1 MIFFH
6 FAKLQNSCIS
16 NTEYISSYIE
26 INFQKNLMEGSK
38 KLFLLDAYALIYRGY
53 YAFIKN
59 PRINSKGTDTSAILG
74 FMNSLLEIIRT
85 QKPDYLAVA
94 FDKGG
99 SVTRSEMFTEYKS
112 NRDKTP
118 EPIILAIPYIKD
130 ILTSMKIPILEKE
143 GYEADD
149 VIGTVAK
156 DAEDK
161 NFKVYMVTP
170 DKDFAQLVS
179 DNIFLCKPARMGN
192 SMEIW
197 GVDEVKD
204 KFEIDNPEQVIDY
217 LGMMGDSVDNIP
229 GLPGVGDKT
238 AKKFIKQYGS
248 LENLLQNAHEITG
261 KLGEKI
267 SNNKDLGVLSKKL
280 ARIILDVPIDY
291 NLNDFELSK
300 PDNTAVFEVFDELEF
315 RRIKETFY
323 KIFGLDKSEKSD
335 PKKDYI
341 QGDLFG
347 NNVVDNS
354 KLNLNKSKSYYQ
366 RIESSDEL
374 QYFTKKLLQQ
384 KIVAFDT
391 ETEGL
396 NSLETEIVG
405 ISFSWE
411 KGKGFY
417 LPIKKD
423 KTIQLE
429 YFNILKPFFNNK
441 EIIKVGHNIKFDIKV
456 LFKYDV
462 VVSEPI
468 FDTMVA
474 HYLINPD
481 MRHNLDTLSE
491 SYLNYSPISIE
502 SLIGKKGKNQ
512 KSMRDIPI
520 DEVTNYA
527 SEDADLS
534 LQLKYIFDKE
544 LESNGVKDIFHEIE
558 IPIINVLSDMEKE
571 GINIDSTYLNKLE
584 QEFEK
589 DLNKLKKDIFNQSGE
604 EFNLNSP
611 KQLGDILFDK
621 LKLVSK
627 PKKTK
632 TGQYSTSEEVL
643 SSLADDHE
651 IIRSILE
658 WRSLDKLQNTY
669 VKSLPNEV
677 SIRTNKIHTKFN
689 QTVTTTGRL
698 SSNSPNLQNIPIRT
712 QNGQKIRKAFIPRND
727 DFELMAADYSQI
739 ELRVIASIS
748 KDQNMIGAFINNQD
762 IHTITASKI
771 YNIKPDKVT
780 REQRGNAKTVN
791 FGIIYGV
798 SAFGLS
804 QQTNLTRSE
813 SKLMIES
820 YFENYPG
827 LKSYMSNQIDFARTN
842 GYVETIMGRRRYLQN
857 INSQNNMIRSGA
869 ERNAINAPIQGS
881 AADII
886 KIAMIRIHNEFKK
899 QSLKSKMLLQVHDEL
914 VFDVFCK
921 EKELVQGIVKNTME
935 SAVKLD
941 VPLKVDLDFG
951 KNWLEAH

>member
-1 MIFFH
+1 ME
-6 FAKLQNSCIS
+6 NS
-16 NTEYISSYIE
+16 
-26 INFQKNLMEGSK
+26 KN
-38 KLFLLDAYALIYRGY
+38 LFLLDAYALIYRGY

-74 FMNSLLEIIRT
+74 FMNSLFEIIRT
-85 QKPDYLAVA
+85 QNPDYLAVA

-99 SVTRSEMFTEYKS
+99 SVTRSEMFEEYKS

-118 EPIILAIPYIKD
+118 EPILVAIPYIKK
-130 ILTSMKIPILEKE
+130 ILEGMKIPILEKE
-143 GYEADD
+143 GFEADD
-149 VIGTVAK
+149 IIGTVAK
-156 DAEDK
+156 DAEEN

-204 KFEIDNPEQVIDY
+204 KFEVESPDQVIDY

-248 LENLLQNAHEITG
+248 LENLLQNAHEVTG

-267 SNNKDLGVLSKKL
+267 IENKELGVLSKKL
-280 ARIILDVPIDY
+280 AKIILDVPIDY
-291 NLNDFELSK
+291 NLDEFKLSD
-300 PDNTAVFEVFDELEF
+300 PDKEIVLKVFDELEF
-315 RRIKETFY
+315 RRIKETFF
-323 KIFGLDKSEKSD
+323 KIFGTNSNQLEEKGAEVV
-335 PKKDYI
+335 
-341 QGDLFG
+341 QGDLFSETY
-347 NNVVDNS
+347 NLESNKDS
-354 KLNLNKSKSYYQ
+354 LNGSKSIYQ
-366 RIESSDEL
+366 RIESFEEL
-374 QYFTKKLLQQ
+374 KLLVEKMMKQE
-384 KIVAFDT
+384 IVAFDT

-396 NSLETEIVG
+396 NALETDIVG
-405 ISFSWE
+405 ISFSWQ
-411 KGKGFY
+411 KGIGYY
-417 LPIKKD
+417 LPVKNNKSVHE
-423 KTIQLE
+423 KLFE
-429 YFNILKPFFNNK
+429 ILKPFFEST
-441 EIIKVGHNIKFDIKV
+441 EIIKVGHNIKFDIQVLHKHNVKV
-456 LFKYDV
+456 
-462 VVSEPI
+462 SSPI
-468 FDTMVA
+468 YDTMVA

-512 KSMRDIPI
+512 ISMRDVTI
-520 DEVTNYA
+520 DKITDYA
-527 SEDADLS
+527 SEDADIT
-534 LQLKYIFDKE
+534 LQLKSIFDKE
-544 LESNGVKDIFHEIE
+544 IEVNNLSKIFYDIE
-558 IPIINVLSDMEKE
+558 IPMINVLSEMETE
-571 GINIDSTYLNKLE
+571 GIKIDTSYLEKLDK
-584 QEFEK
+584 EFEE
-589 DLNKLKKDIFNQSGE
+589 DLEKLKKEIFKKSGE

-611 KQLGDILFDK
+611 KQLGEILFDK

-643 SSLADDHE
+643 SSLANDHK
-651 IIRSILE
+651 IIEDILE

-677 SIRTNKIHTKFN
+677 SSLTNRVHSSFN

-698 SSNSPNLQNIPIRT
+698 SSNNPNLQNIPIRT
-712 QNGQKIRKAFIPRND
+712 ANGQKIRRAFIPRGSD
-727 DFELMAADYSQI
+727 YILMAADYSQI
-739 ELRVIASIS
+739 ELRVIASMS
-748 KDQNMIGAFINNQD
+748 NEKNMIDAFVNNQD
-762 IHTITASKI
+762 IHTMTASKI
-771 YNIKPDKVT
+771 YNVDPENVT

-804 QQTNLTRSE
+804 QQTDLNRSE
-813 SKLMIES
+813 SKVMIDN
-820 YFENYPG
+820 YFLNYPG
-827 LKSYMSNQIDFARTN
+827 LKKYMSDQIDFARNN

-857 INSQNNMIRSGA
+857 INSQNNMLRSSS

-886 KIAMIRIHNEFKK
+886 KIAMININSELKK

-914 VFDVFCK
+914 VFDVHK
-921 EKELVQGIVKNTME
+921 SEKDQIKDIVKTTME
-935 SAVKLD
+935 SAVKLK
-941 VPLKVDLDFG
+941 VPLKIDLEFG

>member
-1 MIFFH
+1 ME
-6 FAKLQNSCIS
+6 NS
-16 NTEYISSYIE
+16 
-26 INFQKNLMEGSK
+26 KN
-38 KLFLLDAYALIYRGY
+38 LFLLDAYALIYRGY

-74 FMNSLLEIIRT
+74 FMNSLFEIIRT
-85 QKPDYLAVA
+85 QNPDYLAVA

-99 SVTRSEMFTEYKS
+99 SVTRSEMFEEYKS

-118 EPIILAIPYIKD
+118 EPILVAIPYIKE
-130 ILTSMKIPILEKE
+130 ILEGMKIPILEKE
-143 GYEADD
+143 GFEADD
-149 VIGTVAK
+149 IIGTVAK
-156 DAEDK
+156 DAEEN

-179 DNIFLCKPARMGN
+179 NNIFLCKPARMGN

-204 KFEIDNPEQVIDY
+204 KFEVESPDQVIDY

-248 LENLLQNAHEITG
+248 LENLLQNAHEVTG

-267 SNNKDLGVLSKKL
+267 TENKELGVLSKKL
-280 ARIILDVPIDY
+280 AKIILDVPIDY
-291 NLNDFELSK
+291 NLDEFKLSD
-300 PDNTAVFEVFDELEF
+300 PDKEIVLKVFDELEF
-315 RRIKETFY
+315 RRIKETFF
-323 KIFGLDKSEKSD
+323 KIFGTISSPIEEKGTEVV
-335 PKKDYI
+335 
-341 QGDLFG
+341 QGDLFSETY
-347 NNVVDNS
+347 NLESNKDS
-354 KLNLNKSKSYYQ
+354 LNDSKSIYQ
-366 RIESSDEL
+366 RIESFEEL
-374 QYFTKKLLQQ
+374 KLLVEKMMKQE
-384 KIVAFDT
+384 IVAFDT

-396 NSLETEIVG
+396 NALETDIVG
-405 ISFSWE
+405 ISFSWQ
-411 KGKGFY
+411 KGIGYY
-417 LPIKKD
+417 LPVKNNKSVHE
-423 KTIQLE
+423 KSFE
-429 YFNILKPFFNNK
+429 ILKPFFEST
-441 EIIKVGHNIKFDIKV
+441 EIIKVGHNIKFDIQVLHKYNVKV
-456 LFKYDV
+456 
-462 VVSEPI
+462 SSPI
-468 FDTMVA
+468 YDTMVA

-512 KSMRDIPI
+512 ISMRDVSI
-520 DEVTNYA
+520 DKITDYA
-527 SEDADLS
+527 SEDADIT
-534 LQLKYIFDKE
+534 LQLKSFFDKE
-544 LESNGVKDIFHEIE
+544 IEVNNLGKIFYDIE
-558 IPIINVLSDMEKE
+558 IPMINVLSEMETE
-571 GINIDSTYLNKLE
+571 GIKIDTSYLEKLDK
-584 QEFEK
+584 EFEE
-589 DLNKLKKDIFNQSGE
+589 DLEKLKKEIFKKSGE

-611 KQLGDILFDK
+611 KQLGEILFDK

-643 SSLADDHE
+643 SSLANDHK
-651 IIRSILE
+651 IIEDILE

-677 SIRTNKIHTKFN
+677 SSLTNRVHSSFN

-698 SSNSPNLQNIPIRT
+698 SSNNPNLQNIPIRT
-712 QNGQKIRKAFIPRND
+712 ANGQKIRRAFIPRGSD
-727 DFELMAADYSQI
+727 YILMAADYSQI
-739 ELRVIASIS
+739 ELRVIASMS
-748 KDQNMIGAFINNQD
+748 NEKNMIDAFVNNQD
-762 IHTITASKI
+762 IHTMTASKI
-771 YNIKPDKVT
+771 YNVDPENVT

-804 QQTNLTRSE
+804 QQTDLNRSE
-813 SKLMIES
+813 SKVMIDN
-820 YFENYPG
+820 YFLNYPG
-827 LKSYMSNQIDFARTN
+827 LKKYMSDQIDFARNN

-857 INSQNNMIRSGA
+857 INSQNNMLRSSS

-886 KIAMIRIHNEFKK
+886 KIAMININSELKK

-914 VFDVFCK
+914 VFDVHK
-921 EKELVQGIVKNTME
+921 SEKDQIKDIVKTTME
-935 SAVKLD
+935 SAVKLK
-941 VPLKVDLDFG
+941 VPLKIDLEFG

>member
-26 INFQKNLMEGSK
+26 INFQKNLMDGSK

-99 SVTRSEMFTEYKS
+99 SITRSEMFTEYKS

-130 ILTSMKIPILEKE
+130 ILNAMKIPILEKE

-267 SNNKDLGVLSKKL
+267 SNNKDLGILSKKL

-323 KIFGLDKSEKSD
+323 KIFGLEKSEKND
-335 PKKDYI
+335 PKKEYI

-347 NNVVDNS
+347 NNVVDDS

-411 KGKGFY
+411 SGKGFY

-468 FDTMVA
+468 YDTMVA

-520 DEVTNYA
+520 NEVTNYA

-544 LESNGVKDIFHEIE
+544 LESNGVKDIFREIE

-571 GINIDSTYLNKLE
+571 GINLDSTYLNKLE

-748 KDQNMIGAFINNQD
+748 KDQNMIDAFINNQD

-771 YNIKPDKVT
+771 YNVKPDEVT

>member
-1 MIFFH
+1 ME
-6 FAKLQNSCIS
+6 NS
-16 NTEYISSYIE
+16 
-26 INFQKNLMEGSK
+26 KN
-38 KLFLLDAYALIYRGY
+38 LFLLDAYALIYRGY

-74 FMNSLLEIIRT
+74 FMNSLFEIIRT
-85 QKPDYLAVA
+85 QNPDYLAVA

-99 SVTRSEMFTEYKS
+99 SLTRSEMFEEYKS

-118 EPIILAIPYIKD
+118 EPILVAIPYIKN
-130 ILTSMKIPILEKE
+130 ILEGMKIPILEKE
-143 GYEADD
+143 GFEADD
-149 VIGTVAK
+149 IIGTVAK
-156 DAEDK
+156 DAEEN

-179 DNIFLCKPARMGN
+179 NNIFLCKPARMGN

-204 KFEIDNPEQVIDY
+204 KFEVQSPDQVIDY

-248 LENLLQNAHEITG
+248 LENLLQNAHEVTG

-267 SNNKDLGVLSKKL
+267 IENKELGVLSKKL
-280 ARIILDVPIDY
+280 AKIILDVPIDY
-291 NLNDFELSK
+291 NLDEFKLSD
-300 PDNTAVFEVFDELEF
+300 PDKDIVLKVFDELEF
-315 RRIKETFY
+315 RRIKETFF
-323 KIFGLDKSEKSD
+323 KIFGTNSSKLEEKGAEVV
-335 PKKDYI
+335 
-341 QGDLFG
+341 QGDLF
-347 NNVVDNS
+347 S
-354 KLNLNKSKSYYQ
+354 ETYNLDSNKENLEDSKSIYQ
-366 RIESSDEL
+366 IIESFEEL
-374 QYFTKKLLQQ
+374 KLLVEKMMEQE
-384 KIVAFDT
+384 IVAFDT

-396 NSLETEIVG
+396 NALETNIVG
-405 ISFSWE
+405 ISFSWR
-411 KGKGFY
+411 KGIGYY
-417 LPIKKD
+417 LPIKNNKSVYE
-423 KTIQLE
+423 KSFE
-429 YFNILKPFFNNK
+429 ILKPFFESTK
-441 EIIKVGHNIKFDIKV
+441 IIKVGHNIKFDIQVLLKYNVKV
-456 LFKYDV
+456 
-462 VVSEPI
+462 SSPI
-468 FDTMVA
+468 YDTMVA

-512 KSMRDIPI
+512 ISMRDVSI
-520 DEVTNYA
+520 DKIKNYA
-527 SEDADLS
+527 SEDADITLR
-534 LQLKYIFDKE
+534 LKGIFDKE
-544 LESNGVKDIFHEIE
+544 IEVNNLSKIFYDIE
-558 IPIINVLSDMEKE
+558 IPMINVLSEMEAE
-571 GINIDSTYLNKLE
+571 GIKIDTSYLKKLDK
-584 QEFEK
+584 EFED
-589 DLNKLKKDIFNQSGE
+589 DLEKLKKEIFKKCGE

-611 KQLGDILFDK
+611 KQLGEILFDK

-643 SSLADDHE
+643 SSLANDHR
-651 IIRSILE
+651 IIENILE

-677 SIRTNKIHTKFN
+677 SNLTNRVHSSFN

-698 SSNSPNLQNIPIRT
+698 SSNNPNLQNIPIRT
-712 QNGQKIRKAFIPRND
+712 DNGQKIRKAFIPRNND
-727 DFELMAADYSQI
+727 YIIMAADYSQI

-748 KDQNMIGAFINNQD
+748 NEENMIDAFVNNQD
-762 IHTITASKI
+762 IHTMTASKI
-771 YNIKPDKVT
+771 YNVDPENVS

-804 QQTNLTRSE
+804 QQTDLNRSE
-813 SKLMIES
+813 SKQMIDN
-820 YFENYPG
+820 YFLNYPG
-827 LKSYMSNQIDFARTN
+827 LKKYMSDQIDFARNN

-857 INSQNNMIRSGA
+857 INSQNNMLRSGA

-886 KIAMIRIHNEFKK
+886 KIAMININSEFKK
-899 QSLKSKMLLQVHDEL
+899 HSLKSKMLLQVHDEL
-914 VFDVFCK
+914 VFDVHNS
-921 EKELVQGIVKNTME
+921 EKDQIKDIVKTTME
-935 SAVKLD
+935 SAVKLK
-941 VPLKVDLDFG
+941 VPLKIDLEFG

>member
-1 MIFFH
+1 
-6 FAKLQNSCIS
+6 
-16 NTEYISSYIE
+16 
-26 INFQKNLMEGSK
+26 MESSK

-85 QKPDYLAVA
+85 QNPDYIAVA

-118 EPIILAIPYIKD
+118 EPILIAIPYIKE
-130 ILTSMKIPILEKE
+130 ILKSMNISVLEKE

-156 DAEDK
+156 DAENN

-204 KFEIDNPEQVIDY
+204 KFEVDSPEQVIDY

-238 AKKFIKQYGS
+238 AKKFIKQYGN
-248 LENLLQNAHEITG
+248 LETLLEKSYEITG

-267 SNNKDLGVLSKKL
+267 TDNKELGILSKKL
-280 ARIILDVPIDY
+280 ARIILDVPIEY
-291 NLNDFELSK
+291 KLNDFKLSD
-300 PDNTAVFEVFDELEF
+300 PDNKSVMKIFDELEF
-315 RRIKETFY
+315 KRVKETFF
-323 KIFGLDKSEKSD
+323 KIFGFNEIKG
-335 PKKDYI
+335 KDQELI
-341 QGDLFG
+341 QGDLFSG
-347 NNVVDNS
+347 NDLVQDKSDLISSNS
-354 KLNLNKSKSYYQ
+354 FYQ
-366 RIESSDEL
+366 RIDSNKEL
-374 QYFTKKLLQQ
+374 EYLMTKLLIQ
-384 KIVAFDT
+384 KVVAFDT
-391 ETEGL
+391 ETESL
-396 NSLETEIVG
+396 NSLDTEIVG
-405 ISFSWE
+405 ISFSWTE
-411 KGKGFY
+411 NKGFY
-417 LPIKKD
+417 VPIANNKSLQK
-423 KTIQLE
+423 E
-429 YFNILKPFFNNK
+429 YFDILRPFFENDQ
-441 EIIKVGHNIKFDIKV
+441 IIKVGHNLKFDIKV
-456 LFKYDV
+456 LFKYDIS
-462 VVSEPI
+462 VSGPLY
-468 FDTMVA
+468 DTMVA

-502 SLIGKKGKNQ
+502 TLIGKKGKNQ
-512 KSMRDIPI
+512 GSMRDVPAE
-520 DEVTNYA
+520 EVTDYA
-527 SEDADLS
+527 SEDADLA
-534 LQLKYIFDKE
+534 LQLKKIFDKE
-544 LESNGVKDIFHEIE
+544 LNENGVKNIFNDIE
-558 IPIINVLSDMEKE
+558 IPIINVLADMEKE
-571 GINIDSTYLNKLE
+571 GINIDSSYLSKLDK
-584 QEFEK
+584 EFDIE
-589 DLNKLKKDIFNQSGE
+589 LSKLKGGIFEMSGE

-611 KQLGDILFDK
+611 KQLGDILFEK

-643 SSLADDHE
+643 SGLASEHE
-651 IIRSILE
+651 IIKNILE

-669 VKSLPNEV
+669 VRSLPNEV
-677 SIRTNKIHTKFN
+677 NKRTGRIHTKFN

-698 SSNSPNLQNIPIRT
+698 SSNNPNLQNIPIRT
-712 QNGQKIRKAFIPRND
+712 LNGQKIREAFIPRSEE
-727 DFELMAADYSQI
+727 FELLAADYSQI

-748 KDQNMIGAFINNQD
+748 KDKNMVDAFIKNQD
-762 IHTITASKI
+762 IHTITAAKI
-771 YNIKPDKVT
+771 YNVDPDDVS

-804 QQTNLTRSE
+804 QQTNLSRAE
-813 SKLMIES
+813 SKIMIDS

-827 LKSYMSNQIDFARTN
+827 LKDYMSSQIDFARNN
-842 GYVETIMGRRRYLQN
+842 GYVQTIMGRRRYLQN
-857 INSQNNMIRSGA
+857 INSQNNMLRSGA

-886 KIAMIRIHNEFKK
+886 KIAMIRVHEKFKE

-914 VFDVFCK
+914 VFDVCK
-921 EKELVQGIVKNTME
+921 SEKNIVKTIVKDTME
-935 SAVKLD
+935 SAVKLL
-941 VPLKVDLDFG
+941 VPLKIDLEFG

>member
-1 MIFFH
+1 ME
-6 FAKLQNSCIS
+6 NS
-16 NTEYISSYIE
+16 
-26 INFQKNLMEGSK
+26 KN
-38 KLFLLDAYALIYRGY
+38 LFLLDAYALIYRGY

-74 FMNSLLEIIRT
+74 FMNSLFEIIRT
-85 QKPDYLAVA
+85 QNPDYLAVA

-99 SVTRSEMFTEYKS
+99 SVTRSEMFEEYKS

-118 EPIILAIPYIKD
+118 EPILVAIPYIKE
-130 ILTSMKIPILEKE
+130 ILEGMKIPILEKE
-143 GYEADD
+143 GFEADD
-149 VIGTVAK
+149 IIGTVAK
-156 DAEDK
+156 DAEEN

-204 KFEIDNPEQVIDY
+204 KFEVESPDQVIDY

-248 LENLLQNAHEITG
+248 LENLLQNAHEVTG

-267 SNNKDLGVLSKKL
+267 IENKELGVLSKKL
-280 ARIILDVPIDY
+280 AKIILDVPIDY
-291 NLNDFELSK
+291 NLDEFKLSD
-300 PDNTAVFEVFDELEF
+300 PDKEIVLKVFDELEF
-315 RRIKETFY
+315 RRIKETFF
-323 KIFGLDKSEKSD
+323 KIFGTNSSQIEEKGAEVV
-335 PKKDYI
+335 
-341 QGDLFG
+341 QGDLFSETY
-347 NNVVDNS
+347 NLESNKDS
-354 KLNLNKSKSYYQ
+354 LNDSKSIYQ
-366 RIESSDEL
+366 RIESFEEL
-374 QYFTKKLLQQ
+374 KLLVEKMMKQE
-384 KIVAFDT
+384 IVAFDT

-396 NSLETEIVG
+396 NALETDIVG
-405 ISFSWE
+405 ISFSWQ
-411 KGKGFY
+411 KGIGYY
-417 LPIKKD
+417 LPIKNNKSVHE
-423 KTIQLE
+423 KSFE
-429 YFNILKPFFNNK
+429 ILKPFFEST
-441 EIIKVGHNIKFDIKV
+441 EIIKVGHNIKFDIQVLHKYNVKV
-456 LFKYDV
+456 
-462 VVSEPI
+462 SSPI
-468 FDTMVA
+468 YDTMVA

-512 KSMRDIPI
+512 ISMRDVSI
-520 DEVTNYA
+520 DKITDYA
-527 SEDADLS
+527 SEDADIT
-534 LQLKYIFDKE
+534 LQLKSIFDKE
-544 LESNGVKDIFHEIE
+544 IEVNNLGKIFYDIE
-558 IPIINVLSDMEKE
+558 IPMINVLSEMETE
-571 GINIDSTYLNKLE
+571 GIKIDTSYLEKLDK
-584 QEFEK
+584 EFEE
-589 DLNKLKKDIFNQSGE
+589 DLEKLKKEIFKKSGE

-611 KQLGDILFDK
+611 KQLGEILFDK

-643 SSLADDHE
+643 SSLANDHK
-651 IIRSILE
+651 IIEDILE

-677 SIRTNKIHTKFN
+677 SSLTNRVHSSFN

-698 SSNSPNLQNIPIRT
+698 SSNNPNLQNIPIRT
-712 QNGQKIRKAFIPRND
+712 ANGQKIRRAFIPRGSD
-727 DFELMAADYSQI
+727 YILMAADYSQI
-739 ELRVIASIS
+739 ELRVIASMS
-748 KDQNMIGAFINNQD
+748 NEENMIDAFVNNQD
-762 IHTITASKI
+762 IHTMTASKI
-771 YNIKPDKVT
+771 YNVDPENVT

-804 QQTNLTRSE
+804 QQTDLNRSE
-813 SKLMIES
+813 SKVMIDN
-820 YFENYPG
+820 YFLNYPG
-827 LKSYMSNQIDFARTN
+827 LKKYMSDQIDFARNN

-857 INSQNNMIRSGA
+857 INSQNNMLRSSS

-886 KIAMIRIHNEFKK
+886 KIAMININSELKK

-914 VFDVFCK
+914 VFDVHK
-921 EKELVQGIVKNTME
+921 SEKDQIKDIVKTTME
-935 SAVKLD
+935 SAVKLK
-941 VPLKVDLDFG
+941 VPLKIDLEFG

>member
-1 MIFFH
+1 ME
-6 FAKLQNSCIS
+6 NS
-16 NTEYISSYIE
+16 
-26 INFQKNLMEGSK
+26 KN
-38 KLFLLDAYALIYRGY
+38 LFLLDAYALIYRGY

-74 FMNSLLEIIRT
+74 FMNSLFEIIRT
-85 QKPDYLAVA
+85 QNPDYLAVA

-99 SVTRSEMFTEYKS
+99 SVTRSEMFEEYKS

-118 EPIILAIPYIKD
+118 EPILVAIPYIKE
-130 ILTSMKIPILEKE
+130 ILEGMKIPILEKE
-143 GYEADD
+143 GFEADD
-149 VIGTVAK
+149 IIGTVAK
-156 DAEDK
+156 DAEEN

-204 KFEIDNPEQVIDY
+204 KFEVESPDQVIDY

-248 LENLLQNAHEITG
+248 LENLLQNAHEVTG

-267 SNNKDLGVLSKKL
+267 IENKELGVLSKKL
-280 ARIILDVPIDY
+280 AKIILDVPIDY
-291 NLNDFELSK
+291 NLDEFKLSD
-300 PDNTAVFEVFDELEF
+300 PDKEIVLKVFDELEF
-315 RRIKETFY
+315 RRIKETFF
-323 KIFGLDKSEKSD
+323 KIFGTISSPIEEKGAEVV
-335 PKKDYI
+335 
-341 QGDLFG
+341 QGDLFSETY
-347 NNVVDNS
+347 NLESNKDS
-354 KLNLNKSKSYYQ
+354 LNDSKSIYQ
-366 RIESSDEL
+366 RIESFEEL
-374 QYFTKKLLQQ
+374 KLLVEKMMKQE
-384 KIVAFDT
+384 IVAFDT

-396 NSLETEIVG
+396 NALETDIVG
-405 ISFSWE
+405 ISFSWQ
-411 KGKGFY
+411 KGIGYY
-417 LPIKKD
+417 LPIKNNKSAHE
-423 KTIQLE
+423 KSFE
-429 YFNILKPFFNNK
+429 ILRPFFEST
-441 EIIKVGHNIKFDIKV
+441 EIIKVGHNIKFDIQVLHKYNVKV
-456 LFKYDV
+456 
-462 VVSEPI
+462 SSPI
-468 FDTMVA
+468 YDTMVA

-512 KSMRDIPI
+512 ISMRDVSI
-520 DEVTNYA
+520 DKITDYA
-527 SEDADLS
+527 SEDADIT
-534 LQLKYIFDKE
+534 LQLKSIFDKE
-544 LESNGVKDIFHEIE
+544 IEVNNLSKIFYDIE
-558 IPIINVLSDMEKE
+558 IPMINVLSEMETE
-571 GINIDSTYLNKLE
+571 GIKIDTSYLEKLDK
-584 QEFEK
+584 EFEE
-589 DLNKLKKDIFNQSGE
+589 DLEKLKKEIFKKSGE

-611 KQLGDILFDK
+611 KQLGEILFDK

-643 SSLADDHE
+643 SSLANDHK
-651 IIRSILE
+651 IIEDILE

-677 SIRTNKIHTKFN
+677 SSLTNRVHSSFN

-698 SSNSPNLQNIPIRT
+698 SSNNPNLQNIPIRT
-712 QNGQKIRKAFIPRND
+712 ANGQKIRRAFIPRGSD
-727 DFELMAADYSQI
+727 YILMAADYSQI
-739 ELRVIASIS
+739 ELRVIASMS
-748 KDQNMIGAFINNQD
+748 NEENMIDAFVNNQD
-762 IHTITASKI
+762 IHTMTASKI
-771 YNIKPDKVT
+771 YNVDPENVT

-804 QQTNLTRSE
+804 QQTDLNRSE
-813 SKLMIES
+813 SKVMIDN
-820 YFENYPG
+820 YFLNYPG
-827 LKSYMSNQIDFARTN
+827 LKKYMSDQIDFARNN

-857 INSQNNMIRSGA
+857 INSQNNMLRSSS

-886 KIAMIRIHNEFKK
+886 KIAMININSELKK

-914 VFDVFCK
+914 VFDVHK
-921 EKELVQGIVKNTME
+921 SEKDQIKDIVKTTME
-935 SAVKLD
+935 SAVKLK
-941 VPLKVDLDFG
+941 VPLKIDLEFG

>member
-1 MIFFH
+1 ME
-6 FAKLQNSCIS
+6 NS
-16 NTEYISSYIE
+16 
-26 INFQKNLMEGSK
+26 KN
-38 KLFLLDAYALIYRGY
+38 LFLLDAYALIYRGY

-74 FMNSLLEIIRT
+74 FMNSLFEIIRT
-85 QKPDYLAVA
+85 QNPDYLAVA

-99 SVTRSEMFTEYKS
+99 SVTRSEMFEEYKS

-118 EPIILAIPYIKD
+118 EPILVAIPYIKE
-130 ILTSMKIPILEKE
+130 ILEGMKIPILEKE
-143 GYEADD
+143 GFEADD
-149 VIGTVAK
+149 IIGTVAK
-156 DAEDK
+156 DAEEN

-204 KFEIDNPEQVIDY
+204 KFEVESPDQVIDY

-248 LENLLQNAHEITG
+248 LENLLQNAHEVTG

-267 SNNKDLGVLSKKL
+267 IENKELGVLSKKL
-280 ARIILDVPIDY
+280 AKIILDVPIDY
-291 NLNDFELSK
+291 NLDEFKLSD
-300 PDNTAVFEVFDELEF
+300 PDKEIVLKVFDELEF
-315 RRIKETFY
+315 RRIKETFF
-323 KIFGLDKSEKSD
+323 KIFGTISSPIEEKGAEVV
-335 PKKDYI
+335 
-341 QGDLFG
+341 QGDLFSETY
-347 NNVVDNS
+347 NLESNKDS
-354 KLNLNKSKSYYQ
+354 LNDSKSIYQ
-366 RIESSDEL
+366 RIESFEEL
-374 QYFTKKLLQQ
+374 KLLVEKMMKQE
-384 KIVAFDT
+384 IVAFDT

-396 NSLETEIVG
+396 NALETDIVG
-405 ISFSWE
+405 ISFSWQ
-411 KGKGFY
+411 KGIGYY
-417 LPIKKD
+417 LPIKNNKSAHE
-423 KTIQLE
+423 KSFE
-429 YFNILKPFFNNK
+429 ILRPFFEST
-441 EIIKVGHNIKFDIKV
+441 EIIKVGHNIKFDIQVLHKYNVKV
-456 LFKYDV
+456 
-462 VVSEPI
+462 SSPI
-468 FDTMVA
+468 YDTMVA

-512 KSMRDIPI
+512 ISMRDVSI
-520 DEVTNYA
+520 DKITDYA
-527 SEDADLS
+527 SEDADIT
-534 LQLKYIFDKE
+534 LQLKSIFDKE
-544 LESNGVKDIFHEIE
+544 IEVNNLSKIFYDIE
-558 IPIINVLSDMEKE
+558 IPMINVLSEMETE
-571 GINIDSTYLNKLE
+571 GIKIDTSYLEKLDK
-584 QEFEK
+584 EFEE
-589 DLNKLKKDIFNQSGE
+589 DLEKFKKEIFKKSGE

-611 KQLGDILFDK
+611 KQLGEILFDK

-643 SSLADDHE
+643 SSLANDHK
-651 IIRSILE
+651 IIEDILE

-677 SIRTNKIHTKFN
+677 SSLTNRVHSSFN

-698 SSNSPNLQNIPIRT
+698 SSNNPNLQNIPIRT
-712 QNGQKIRKAFIPRND
+712 ANGQKIRRAFIPRGSD
-727 DFELMAADYSQI
+727 YILMAADYSQI
-739 ELRVIASIS
+739 ELRVIASMS
-748 KDQNMIGAFINNQD
+748 NEENMIDAFVNNQD
-762 IHTITASKI
+762 IHTMTASKI
-771 YNIKPDKVT
+771 YNVDPENVT

-804 QQTNLTRSE
+804 QQTDLNRSE
-813 SKLMIES
+813 SKVMIDN
-820 YFENYPG
+820 YFLNYPG
-827 LKSYMSNQIDFARTN
+827 LKKYMSDQIDFARNN

-857 INSQNNMIRSGA
+857 INSQNNMLRSSS

-886 KIAMIRIHNEFKK
+886 KIAMININSELKK

-914 VFDVFCK
+914 VFDVHK
-921 EKELVQGIVKNTME
+921 SEKDQIKDIVKTTME
-935 SAVKLD
+935 SAVKLK
-941 VPLKVDLDFG
+941 VPLKIDLEFG

>member
-1 MIFFH
+1 ME
-6 FAKLQNSCIS
+6 NS
-16 NTEYISSYIE
+16 
-26 INFQKNLMEGSK
+26 KN
-38 KLFLLDAYALIYRGY
+38 LFLLDAYALIYRGY

-74 FMNSLLEIIRT
+74 FMNSLFEIIRT
-85 QKPDYLAVA
+85 QNPDYLAVA

-99 SVTRSEMFTEYKS
+99 SVTRSEMFEEYKS

-118 EPIILAIPYIKD
+118 EPILVAIPYIKE
-130 ILTSMKIPILEKE
+130 ILEGMKIPILEKE
-143 GYEADD
+143 GFEADD
-149 VIGTVAK
+149 IIGTVAK
-156 DAEDK
+156 DAEEN

-204 KFEIDNPEQVIDY
+204 KFEVESPDQVIDY

-248 LENLLQNAHEITG
+248 LENLLQNAHEVTG

-267 SNNKDLGVLSKKL
+267 IENKELGVLSKKL
-280 ARIILDVPIDY
+280 AKIILDVPIDY
-291 NLNDFELSK
+291 NLDEFKLSD
-300 PDNTAVFEVFDELEF
+300 PDKEIVLKVFDELEF
-315 RRIKETFY
+315 RRIKETFF
-323 KIFGLDKSEKSD
+323 KIFGTNSSQLEEKGAEVV
-335 PKKDYI
+335 
-341 QGDLFG
+341 QGDLFSEPY
-347 NNVVDNS
+347 NLESNKDS
-354 KLNLNKSKSYYQ
+354 LNDSKSTYQ
-366 RIESSDEL
+366 RIESFEEL
-374 QYFTKKLLQQ
+374 KLLVEKMMKQE
-384 KIVAFDT
+384 IVAFDT

-396 NSLETEIVG
+396 NALETDIVG
-405 ISFSWE
+405 ISFSWQ
-411 KGKGFY
+411 KGIGYY
-417 LPIKKD
+417 LPIKNNKSAHE
-423 KTIQLE
+423 KSFE
-429 YFNILKPFFNNK
+429 ILRPFFEST
-441 EIIKVGHNIKFDIKV
+441 EIIKVGHNIKFDIQVLHKYNVKV
-456 LFKYDV
+456 
-462 VVSEPI
+462 SSPI
-468 FDTMVA
+468 YDTMVA

-512 KSMRDIPI
+512 ISMRDVSI
-520 DEVTNYA
+520 DKITDYA
-527 SEDADLS
+527 SEDADIT
-534 LQLKYIFDKE
+534 LQLKSIFDKE
-544 LESNGVKDIFHEIE
+544 IEVNNLSKIFYDIE
-558 IPIINVLSDMEKE
+558 IPMINVLSEMETE
-571 GINIDSTYLNKLE
+571 GIKIDTSYLEKLDK
-584 QEFEK
+584 EFEE
-589 DLNKLKKDIFNQSGE
+589 DLEKLKKEIFKKSGE

-611 KQLGDILFDK
+611 KQLGEILFDK

-643 SSLADDHE
+643 SSLANDHK
-651 IIRSILE
+651 IIEDILE

-677 SIRTNKIHTKFN
+677 SSLTNRVHSSFN

-698 SSNSPNLQNIPIRT
+698 SSNNPNLQNIPIRT
-712 QNGQKIRKAFIPRND
+712 ANGQKIRRAFIPRGSD
-727 DFELMAADYSQI
+727 YILMAADYSQI
-739 ELRVIASIS
+739 ELRVIASMS
-748 KDQNMIGAFINNQD
+748 NEKNMIDAFVNNQD
-762 IHTITASKI
+762 IHTMTASKI
-771 YNIKPDKVT
+771 YNVDPENVT

-804 QQTNLTRSE
+804 QQTDLNRSE
-813 SKLMIES
+813 SKVMIDN
-820 YFENYPG
+820 YFLNYPG
-827 LKSYMSNQIDFARTN
+827 LKKYMSDQIDFARNN

-857 INSQNNMIRSGA
+857 INSQNNMLRSSS

-886 KIAMIRIHNEFKK
+886 KIAMININSELKK

-914 VFDVFCK
+914 VFDVHK
-921 EKELVQGIVKNTME
+921 SEKDQIKDIVKTTME
-935 SAVKLD
+935 SAVKLK
-941 VPLKVDLDFG
+941 VPLKIDLEFG

>member
-1 MIFFH
+1 ME
-6 FAKLQNSCIS
+6 NS
-16 NTEYISSYIE
+16 
-26 INFQKNLMEGSK
+26 KN
-38 KLFLLDAYALIYRGY
+38 LFLLDAYALIYRGY

-74 FMNSLLEIIRT
+74 FMNSLFEIIRT
-85 QKPDYLAVA
+85 QNPEYLAVA

-99 SVTRSEMFTEYKS
+99 SVTRSEMFEEYKS

-118 EPIILAIPYIKD
+118 EPILVAIPYIKE
-130 ILTSMKIPILEKE
+130 ILEGMKIPILEKE
-143 GYEADD
+143 GFEADD
-149 VIGTVAK
+149 IIGTVAK
-156 DAEDK
+156 DAEEN

-179 DNIFLCKPARMGN
+179 NNIFLCKPARMGN

-204 KFEIDNPEQVIDY
+204 KFEVESPDQVIDY

-248 LENLLQNAHEITG
+248 LENLLQNAHEVTG

-267 SNNKDLGVLSKKL
+267 IENKELGVLSKKL
-280 ARIILDVPIDY
+280 AKIILDVPIDY
-291 NLNDFELSK
+291 NLDEFKLSD
-300 PDNTAVFEVFDELEF
+300 PDKEIVLKVFDELEF
-315 RRIKETFY
+315 RRIKETFF
-323 KIFGLDKSEKSD
+323 KIFGTNSSQIEEKGAEVV
-335 PKKDYI
+335 
-341 QGDLFG
+341 QGDLFSETY
-347 NNVVDNS
+347 NLESNKDS
-354 KLNLNKSKSYYQ
+354 LNDSKSIYQ
-366 RIESSDEL
+366 RIESFKEL
-374 QYFTKKLLQQ
+374 KLLVEKMMKQE
-384 KIVAFDT
+384 IVAFDT

-396 NSLETEIVG
+396 NALETDIVG
-405 ISFSWE
+405 ISFSWQ
-411 KGKGFY
+411 KGIGYY
-417 LPIKKD
+417 LPIKNNKSVHE
-423 KTIQLE
+423 KSFE
-429 YFNILKPFFNNK
+429 ILKPFFEST
-441 EIIKVGHNIKFDIKV
+441 EIIKVGHNIKFDIQVLHKYNVKV
-456 LFKYDV
+456 
-462 VVSEPI
+462 SSPI
-468 FDTMVA
+468 YDTMVA

-512 KSMRDIPI
+512 ISMRDVSI
-520 DEVTNYA
+520 DKITDYA
-527 SEDADLS
+527 SEDADIT
-534 LQLKYIFDKE
+534 LQLKSIFDKE
-544 LESNGVKDIFHEIE
+544 IEVNNLGKIFYDIE
-558 IPIINVLSDMEKE
+558 IPMINVLSEMETE
-571 GINIDSTYLNKLE
+571 GIKIDIGFLEKLDK
-584 QEFEK
+584 EFEE
-589 DLNKLKKDIFNQSGE
+589 DLEKLKKEIFKKSGE

-611 KQLGDILFDK
+611 KQLGEILFDK

-643 SSLADDHE
+643 SSLANDHK
-651 IIRSILE
+651 IIEDILE

-677 SIRTNKIHTKFN
+677 SSLTNRVHSSFN

-698 SSNSPNLQNIPIRT
+698 SSNNPNLQNIPIRT
-712 QNGQKIRKAFIPRND
+712 ANGQKIRRAFIPRD
-727 DFELMAADYSQI
+727 SDYILMAADYSQI
-739 ELRVIASIS
+739 ELRVIASMS
-748 KDQNMIGAFINNQD
+748 NEENMIDAFVNNQD
-762 IHTITASKI
+762 IHTTTASKI
-771 YNIKPDKVT
+771 YNVDPENVT

-804 QQTNLTRSE
+804 QQTDLNRSE
-813 SKLMIES
+813 SKVMIDN
-820 YFENYPG
+820 YFLNYPG
-827 LKSYMSNQIDFARTN
+827 LKKYMSDQIDFARNN

-857 INSQNNMIRSGA
+857 INSQNNMLRSGA

-886 KIAMIRIHNEFKK
+886 KIAMININSELKK
-899 QSLKSKMLLQVHDEL
+899 QYLKSKMLLQVHDEL
-914 VFDVFCK
+914 VFDVHK
-921 EKELVQGIVKNTME
+921 SEKDQIKDIVKTTME
-935 SAVKLD
+935 SAVKLK
-941 VPLKVDLDFG
+941 VPLKIDLEFG

>member
-1 MIFFH
+1 ME
-6 FAKLQNSCIS
+6 NS
-16 NTEYISSYIE
+16 
-26 INFQKNLMEGSK
+26 KN
-38 KLFLLDAYALIYRGY
+38 LFLLDAYALIYRGY

-74 FMNSLLEIIRT
+74 FMNSLFEIIRT
-85 QKPDYLAVA
+85 QNPDYLAVA

-99 SVTRSEMFTEYKS
+99 SVTRSEMFEEYKS

-118 EPIILAIPYIKD
+118 EPILVAIPYIKK
-130 ILTSMKIPILEKE
+130 ILEGMKIPILEKE
-143 GYEADD
+143 GFEADD
-149 VIGTVAK
+149 IIGTVAK
-156 DAEDK
+156 DAEEN

-204 KFEIDNPEQVIDY
+204 KFEVESPDQVIDY

-248 LENLLQNAHEITG
+248 LENLLQNAHEVTG

-267 SNNKDLGVLSKKL
+267 IENKELGVLSKKL
-280 ARIILDVPIDY
+280 AKIILDVPIDY
-291 NLNDFELSK
+291 NLDEFKLSD
-300 PDNTAVFEVFDELEF
+300 PDKEIVLKVFDELEF
-315 RRIKETFY
+315 RRIKETFF
-323 KIFGLDKSEKSD
+323 KIFGTISSPIEEKGAEVV
-335 PKKDYI
+335 
-341 QGDLFG
+341 QGDLFSQTY
-347 NNVVDNS
+347 NIESNKDS
-354 KLNLNKSKSYYQ
+354 LNDSKSIYQ
-366 RIESSDEL
+366 RIESFEEL
-374 QYFTKKLLQQ
+374 KLLVEKMMKQE
-384 KIVAFDT
+384 IVAFDT

-396 NSLETEIVG
+396 NALETDIVG
-405 ISFSWE
+405 ISFSWQ
-411 KGKGFY
+411 KGIGYY
-417 LPIKKD
+417 LPIKNNKSAHE
-423 KTIQLE
+423 KSFE
-429 YFNILKPFFNNK
+429 ILRPFFEST
-441 EIIKVGHNIKFDIKV
+441 EIIKVGHNIKFDIQVLHKYNVKV
-456 LFKYDV
+456 
-462 VVSEPI
+462 SSPI
-468 FDTMVA
+468 YDTMVA

-512 KSMRDIPI
+512 ISMRDVSI
-520 DEVTNYA
+520 DKITDYA
-527 SEDADLS
+527 SEDADIT
-534 LQLKYIFDKE
+534 LQLKSIFDKE
-544 LESNGVKDIFHEIE
+544 IEVNNLSKIFYNIE
-558 IPIINVLSDMEKE
+558 IPMINVLSEMETE
-571 GINIDSTYLNKLE
+571 GIKIDTSYLEKLDK
-584 QEFEK
+584 EFEE
-589 DLNKLKKDIFNQSGE
+589 DLEKLKKEIFKKSGE

-611 KQLGDILFDK
+611 KQLGEILFDK

-643 SSLADDHE
+643 SSLANDHK
-651 IIRSILE
+651 IIEDILE

-677 SIRTNKIHTKFN
+677 SSLTNRVHSSFN

-698 SSNSPNLQNIPIRT
+698 SSNNPNLQNIPIRT
-712 QNGQKIRKAFIPRND
+712 ANGQKIRRAFIPRGSD
-727 DFELMAADYSQI
+727 YILMAADYSQI
-739 ELRVIASIS
+739 ELRVIASMS
-748 KDQNMIGAFINNQD
+748 NEENMIDAFVNNQD
-762 IHTITASKI
+762 IHTMTASKI
-771 YNIKPDKVT
+771 YNVDPKNVT

-804 QQTNLTRSE
+804 QQTDLNRSE
-813 SKLMIES
+813 SKVMIDN
-820 YFENYPG
+820 YFLNYPG
-827 LKSYMSNQIDFARTN
+827 LKKYMSDQIDFARNN

-857 INSQNNMIRSGA
+857 INSQNNMLRSSS

-886 KIAMIRIHNEFKK
+886 KIAMININSELKK

-914 VFDVFCK
+914 VFDVHK
-921 EKELVQGIVKNTME
+921 SEKDQIKDIVKTTME
-935 SAVKLD
+935 SAVKLK
-941 VPLKVDLDFG
+941 VPLKIDLEFG

>member
-1 MIFFH
+1 
-6 FAKLQNSCIS
+6 
-16 NTEYISSYIE
+16 
-26 INFQKNLMEGSK
+26 MEGSK

-85 QKPDYLAVA
+85 QNPDFLAVA

-99 SVTRSEMFTEYKS
+99 SITRSEMFTEYKS

-118 EPIILAIPYIKD
+118 EPIIVAIPYIKD
-130 ILTSMKIPILEKE
+130 ILTAMKIPILEKE

-156 DAEDK
+156 DAEK
-161 NFKVYMVTP
+161 NNFKVFMVTP

-197 GVDEVKD
+197 GVNEVKD
-204 KFEIDNPEQVIDY
+204 KFEVDEPEQVIDY

-248 LENLLQNAHEITG
+248 LENLLQNSHEITG

-267 SNNKDLGVLSKKL
+267 SNNKELGVLSKKL

-291 NLNDFELSK
+291 DLNDFELSK
-300 PDNTAVFEVFDELEF
+300 PDNAGVFKVFDELEF
-315 RRIKETFY
+315 RRVKETFF
-323 KIFGLDKSEKSD
+323 KIFGVDKSI
-335 PKKDYI
+335 KKDSNQEYI

-347 NNVVDNS
+347 DSIINEN
-354 KLNLNKSKSYYQ
+354 KLNLTKTESYYQ

-374 QYFTKKLLQQ
+374 EYFTKKLLKQ
-384 KIVAFDT
+384 KVVAFDT
-391 ETEGL
+391 ETEDL

-405 ISFSWE
+405 ISFSWASN
-411 KGKGFY
+411 KGFY

-423 KTIQLE
+423 KTVQIE
-429 YFNILKPFFNNK
+429 YFNILKPFFNNN

-456 LFKYDV
+456 LYKYDV
-462 VVSEPI
+462 IVAGPLY
-468 FDTMVA
+468 DTMVA

-491 SYLNYSPISIE
+491 SYLNYTPISIE

-512 KSMRDIPI
+512 KSMRDISVE
-520 DEVTNYA
+520 EVTNYA

-534 LQLKYIFDKE
+534 LQLKHVFDKE
-544 LESNGVKDIFHEIE
+544 LESNGVKDVFYDIE
-558 IPIINVLSDMEKE
+558 IPIINVLSNMEKE
-571 GINIDSTYLNKLE
+571 GINIDCSYLNQLE

-589 DLNKLKKDIFNQSGE
+589 DLEKLKGEIFNQSGE

-643 SSLADDHE
+643 SSLANDHE
-651 IIRSILE
+651 IIRNILE
-658 WRSLDKLQNTY
+658 WRSVDKLQNTY

-677 SIRTNKIHTKFN
+677 SISTNKIHTKFN

-698 SSNSPNLQNIPIRT
+698 SSNNPNLQNIPIRT
-712 QNGQKIRKAFIPRND
+712 KNGQKIRKAFIPRDNN
-727 DFELMAADYSQI
+727 FELMAADYSQI
-739 ELRVIASIS
+739 ELRVIASMS
-748 KDQNMIGAFINNQD
+748 KDDNMIDAFIKNQD
-762 IHTITASKI
+762 IHTMTASKI
-771 YNIKPDKVT
+771 YNINPDEVT

-804 QQTNLTRSE
+804 QQTNLSRSE
-813 SKLMIES
+813 SKVMIDS

-827 LKSYMSNQIDFARTN
+827 LKTYMSSQIDFARN
-842 GYVETIMGRRRYLQN
+842 KGYVETIMGRRRYLQN

-886 KIAMIRIHNEFKK
+886 KIAMIRIHTEFKK
-899 QSLKSKMLLQVHDEL
+899 HSLKSKMLLQVHDEL
-914 VFDVFCK
+914 VFDVYNQ
-921 EKELVQGIVKNTME
+921 EKELVKEIVKNTME

-941 VPLKVDLDFG
+941 VPLKVDLEFG

>member
-1 MIFFH
+1 ME
-6 FAKLQNSCIS
+6 NS
-16 NTEYISSYIE
+16 
-26 INFQKNLMEGSK
+26 KN
-38 KLFLLDAYALIYRGY
+38 LFLLDAYALIYRGY

-74 FMNSLLEIIRT
+74 FMNSLFEIIRT
-85 QKPDYLAVA
+85 QNPDYLAVA

-99 SVTRSEMFTEYKS
+99 SLTRSEMFEEYKS

-118 EPIILAIPYIKD
+118 EPILVAIPYIKK
-130 ILTSMKIPILEKE
+130 ILGGMKIPILEKE
-143 GYEADD
+143 GFEADD
-149 VIGTVAK
+149 IIGTVAK
-156 DAEDK
+156 DAEEN

-179 DNIFLCKPARMGN
+179 NNIFLCKPARMGN

-204 KFEIDNPEQVIDY
+204 KFEVQSPDQVIDY

-248 LENLLQNAHEITG
+248 LENLLQNAHEVTG

-267 SNNKDLGVLSKKL
+267 IENKELGVLSKKL
-280 ARIILDVPIDY
+280 AKIILDVPIDY
-291 NLNDFELSK
+291 NLDEFKLSD
-300 PDNTAVFEVFDELEF
+300 PDKDIVLRVFDELEF
-315 RRIKETFY
+315 RRIKETFF
-323 KIFGLDKSEKSD
+323 KIFGTNSSQLEEKAAEVV
-335 PKKDYI
+335 
-341 QGDLFG
+341 QGDLF
-347 NNVVDNS
+347 S
-354 KLNLNKSKSYYQ
+354 ETYNLDSNKENLDDSKSIYQ
-366 RIESSDEL
+366 IIESFEEL
-374 QYFTKKLLQQ
+374 KLLVEKMMEQE
-384 KIVAFDT
+384 IVAFDT

-396 NSLETEIVG
+396 NALETNIVG
-405 ISFSWE
+405 ISFSWR
-411 KGKGFY
+411 KGVGYY
-417 LPIKKD
+417 LPIKNNKSVYE
-423 KTIQLE
+423 KSFE
-429 YFNILKPFFNNK
+429 ILKPFF
-441 EIIKVGHNIKFDIKV
+441 ESTRIVKVGHNIKFDIQVLIKYNVKV
-456 LFKYDV
+456 
-462 VVSEPI
+462 SSPI
-468 FDTMVA
+468 YDTMVA

-512 KSMRDIPI
+512 ISMRDVSI
-520 DEVTNYA
+520 DKIKNYA
-527 SEDADLS
+527 GEDADITLR
-534 LQLKYIFDKE
+534 LKGIFDKE
-544 LESNGVKDIFHEIE
+544 IEVNNLSKIFYDIE
-558 IPIINVLSDMEKE
+558 IPMINVLSEMEAE
-571 GINIDSTYLNKLE
+571 GIKIDTSYLKKLDK
-584 QEFEK
+584 EFED
-589 DLNKLKKDIFNQSGE
+589 DLEKLKKEIFKKCGE

-611 KQLGDILFDK
+611 KQLGEILFDK

-643 SSLADDHE
+643 SSLANDHR
-651 IIRSILE
+651 IIENILE

-677 SIRTNKIHTKFN
+677 SNLTKRVHSSFN

-698 SSNSPNLQNIPIRT
+698 SSNNPNLQNIPIRT
-712 QNGQKIRKAFIPRND
+712 ANGQKIRKAFIPRNND
-727 DFELMAADYSQI
+727 YVIMAADYSQI

-748 KDQNMIGAFINNQD
+748 NEENMIDAFVNDQD
-762 IHTITASKI
+762 IHTMTASKI
-771 YNIKPDKVT
+771 YNVDPENVS

-804 QQTNLTRSE
+804 QQTDLNRSE
-813 SKLMIES
+813 SKQMIDN
-820 YFENYPG
+820 YFLNYPG
-827 LKSYMSNQIDFARTN
+827 LKKYMSDQIDFARNN

-857 INSQNNMIRSGA
+857 INSQNNMLRSGA

-886 KIAMIRIHNEFKK
+886 KIAMININSEFKK

-914 VFDVFCK
+914 VFDVHNS
-921 EKELVQGIVKNTME
+921 EKDRIQDIVKTTME
-935 SAVKLD
+935 SAVKLK
-941 VPLKVDLDFG
+941 VPLKIDLEFG

>member
-1 MIFFH
+1 ME
-6 FAKLQNSCIS
+6 NS
-16 NTEYISSYIE
+16 
-26 INFQKNLMEGSK
+26 KN
-38 KLFLLDAYALIYRGY
+38 LFLLDAYALIYRGY

-74 FMNSLLEIIRT
+74 FMNSLFEIIRT
-85 QKPDYLAVA
+85 QNPDYLAVA

-99 SVTRSEMFTEYKS
+99 SVTRSEMFEEYKS

-118 EPIILAIPYIKD
+118 EPILVAIPYIKE
-130 ILTSMKIPILEKE
+130 ILEGMKIPILEKE
-143 GYEADD
+143 GFEADD
-149 VIGTVAK
+149 IIGTVAK
-156 DAEDK
+156 DAEEN

-179 DNIFLCKPARMGN
+179 HNIFLCKPARMGN

-204 KFEIDNPEQVIDY
+204 KFEVESPDQVIDY

-248 LENLLQNAHEITG
+248 LENLLQNAHEVTG

-267 SNNKDLGVLSKKL
+267 IENKELGVLSKKL
-280 ARIILDVPIDY
+280 AKIILDVPIDY
-291 NLNDFELSK
+291 NLDEFKLSD
-300 PDNTAVFEVFDELEF
+300 PDKEIVLKVFDELEF
-315 RRIKETFY
+315 RRIKETFF
-323 KIFGLDKSEKSD
+323 KIFGTNSSQIEEKGAEVV
-335 PKKDYI
+335 
-341 QGDLFG
+341 QGDLFSETY
-347 NNVVDNS
+347 NLESNKDS
-354 KLNLNKSKSYYQ
+354 LNGSKSIYQ
-366 RIESSDEL
+366 RIESFEEL
-374 QYFTKKLLQQ
+374 KLLVEKMMKQE
-384 KIVAFDT
+384 IVAFDT

-396 NSLETEIVG
+396 NALETDIVG
-405 ISFSWE
+405 ISFSWQ
-411 KGKGFY
+411 KGIGYY
-417 LPIKKD
+417 LPIKNNKSAHE
-423 KTIQLE
+423 KSFE
-429 YFNILKPFFNNK
+429 ILRPFFEST
-441 EIIKVGHNIKFDIKV
+441 EIIKVGHNIKFDIQVLHKYNVKV
-456 LFKYDV
+456 
-462 VVSEPI
+462 SSPI
-468 FDTMVA
+468 YDTMVA

-512 KSMRDIPI
+512 ISMRDVSI
-520 DEVTNYA
+520 DKITDYA
-527 SEDADLS
+527 SEDADIT
-534 LQLKYIFDKE
+534 LQLKSIFDKE
-544 LESNGVKDIFHEIE
+544 IEVNNLSKIFYDIE
-558 IPIINVLSDMEKE
+558 IPMINVLSEMETE
-571 GINIDSTYLNKLE
+571 GIKIDTSYLEKLDK
-584 QEFEK
+584 EFEE
-589 DLNKLKKDIFNQSGE
+589 DLEKLKKEIFKKSGE

-611 KQLGDILFDK
+611 KQLGEILFDK

-643 SSLADDHE
+643 SSLANDHK
-651 IIRSILE
+651 IIEDILE

-677 SIRTNKIHTKFN
+677 SSLTNRVHSSFN

-698 SSNSPNLQNIPIRT
+698 SSNNPNLQNIPIRT
-712 QNGQKIRKAFIPRND
+712 ANGQKIRRAFIPRGID
-727 DFELMAADYSQI
+727 YILMAADYSQI
-739 ELRVIASIS
+739 ELRVIASMS
-748 KDQNMIGAFINNQD
+748 NEKNMIDAFVNNQD
-762 IHTITASKI
+762 IHTMTASKI
-771 YNIKPDKVT
+771 YNVDPENVT

-804 QQTNLTRSE
+804 QQTDLNRSE
-813 SKLMIES
+813 SKVMIDN
-820 YFENYPG
+820 YFLNYPG
-827 LKSYMSNQIDFARTN
+827 LKKYMSDQIDFARNN

-857 INSQNNMIRSGA
+857 INSQNNMLRSSS

-886 KIAMIRIHNEFKK
+886 KIAMININSELKK

-914 VFDVFCK
+914 VFDVHK
-921 EKELVQGIVKNTME
+921 SEKDQIKDIVKTTME
-935 SAVKLD
+935 SAVKLK
-941 VPLKVDLDFG
+941 VHLKIDLEFG

>member
-1 MIFFH
+1 ME
-6 FAKLQNSCIS
+6 NS
-16 NTEYISSYIE
+16 
-26 INFQKNLMEGSK
+26 KN
-38 KLFLLDAYALIYRGY
+38 LFLLDAYALIYRGY

-74 FMNSLLEIIRT
+74 FMNSLFEIIRT
-85 QKPDYLAVA
+85 QNPDYLAVA

-99 SVTRSEMFTEYKS
+99 SLTRSEMFEEYKS

-118 EPIILAIPYIKD
+118 EPILVAIPYIKK
-130 ILTSMKIPILEKE
+130 ILGGMKIPILEKE
-143 GYEADD
+143 GFEADD
-149 VIGTVAK
+149 IIGTVAK
-156 DAEDK
+156 DAEEN

-179 DNIFLCKPARMGN
+179 NNIFLCKPARMGN

-204 KFEIDNPEQVIDY
+204 KFEVQSPDQVIDY

-248 LENLLQNAHEITG
+248 LENLLQNAHEVTG

-267 SNNKDLGVLSKKL
+267 IENKELGVLSKKL
-280 ARIILDVPIDY
+280 AKIILDVPIDY
-291 NLNDFELSK
+291 NLDEFKLSD
-300 PDNTAVFEVFDELEF
+300 PDKEIVLRVFDELEF
-315 RRIKETFY
+315 RRIKETFF
-323 KIFGLDKSEKSD
+323 KIFGTNSSQLEEKGAEVV
-335 PKKDYI
+335 
-341 QGDLFG
+341 QGDLF
-347 NNVVDNS
+347 S
-354 KLNLNKSKSYYQ
+354 ETYNLDSNKENLDDSKSIYQ
-366 RIESSDEL
+366 IIESFEEL
-374 QYFTKKLLQQ
+374 KLLVEKMMEQE
-384 KIVAFDT
+384 IVAFDT

-396 NSLETEIVG
+396 NALETNIVG
-405 ISFSWE
+405 ISFSWR
-411 KGKGFY
+411 KGVGYY
-417 LPIKKD
+417 LPIKNNKSVYE
-423 KTIQLE
+423 KSFE
-429 YFNILKPFFNNK
+429 ILKPFFESTK
-441 EIIKVGHNIKFDIKV
+441 IIKVGHNIKFDIQVLLKYNVKV
-456 LFKYDV
+456 
-462 VVSEPI
+462 SSPI
-468 FDTMVA
+468 YDTMVA

-512 KSMRDIPI
+512 ISMRDVSI
-520 DEVTNYA
+520 DKIKNYA
-527 SEDADLS
+527 GEDADITLR
-534 LQLKYIFDKE
+534 LKGIFDKE
-544 LESNGVKDIFHEIE
+544 IEVNNLSKIFYDIE
-558 IPIINVLSDMEKE
+558 IPMINVLSEMEAE
-571 GINIDSTYLNKLE
+571 GIKIDTSYLKKLDK
-584 QEFEK
+584 EFED
-589 DLNKLKKDIFNQSGE
+589 DLEKLKKEIFKKCGE

-611 KQLGDILFDK
+611 KQLGEILFDK

-643 SSLADDHE
+643 SSLANDHR
-651 IIRSILE
+651 IIENILE

-677 SIRTNKIHTKFN
+677 SNLTNRVHSSFN

-698 SSNSPNLQNIPIRT
+698 SSNNPNLQNIPIRT
-712 QNGQKIRKAFIPRND
+712 DNGQKIRKAFIPRND
-727 DFELMAADYSQI
+727 DYIIMAADYSQI

-748 KDQNMIGAFINNQD
+748 NEENMIDAFVNDQD
-762 IHTITASKI
+762 IHTMTASKI
-771 YNIKPDKVT
+771 YNVDPENVS

-804 QQTNLTRSE
+804 QQTDLNRSE
-813 SKLMIES
+813 SKQMIDN
-820 YFENYPG
+820 YFLNYPC
-827 LKSYMSNQIDFARTN
+827 LKKYMSDQIDFARNN

-857 INSQNNMIRSGA
+857 INSQNNMLRSGA

-886 KIAMIRIHNEFKK
+886 KIAMININSEFKK

-914 VFDVFCK
+914 VFDVHNS
-921 EKELVQGIVKNTME
+921 EKDRIQDIVKNTME
-935 SAVKLD
+935 SAVKLK
-941 VPLKVDLDFG
+941 VPLKIDLEFG

>member
-1 MIFFH
+1 ME
-6 FAKLQNSCIS
+6 NS
-16 NTEYISSYIE
+16 
-26 INFQKNLMEGSK
+26 KN
-38 KLFLLDAYALIYRGY
+38 LFLLDAYALIYRGY

-74 FMNSLLEIIRT
+74 FMNSLFEIIRT
-85 QKPDYLAVA
+85 QNPDYLAVA

-99 SVTRSEMFTEYKS
+99 SVTRSEMFEEYKS

-118 EPIILAIPYIKD
+118 EPILVAIPYIKE
-130 ILTSMKIPILEKE
+130 ILEGMKIPILEKE
-143 GYEADD
+143 GFEADD
-149 VIGTVAK
+149 IIGTVAK
-156 DAEDK
+156 DAEEN

-179 DNIFLCKPARMGN
+179 NNIFLCKPARMGN

-204 KFEIDNPEQVIDY
+204 KFEVESPDQVIDY

-248 LENLLQNAHEITG
+248 LENLLQNAHEVTG

-267 SNNKDLGVLSKKL
+267 IENKELGVLSKKL
-280 ARIILDVPIDY
+280 AKIILDVPIDY
-291 NLNDFELSK
+291 NLDEFKLSD
-300 PDNTAVFEVFDELEF
+300 PDKEIVLKVFDELEF
-315 RRIKETFY
+315 RRIKETFF
-323 KIFGLDKSEKSD
+323 KIFGTNSSQIEEKGAEVV
-335 PKKDYI
+335 
-341 QGDLFG
+341 QGDLFSETY
-347 NNVVDNS
+347 NLESNKDS
-354 KLNLNKSKSYYQ
+354 LNDSKSIYQ
-366 RIESSDEL
+366 RIESFEEL
-374 QYFTKKLLQQ
+374 KLLVEKMMKQE
-384 KIVAFDT
+384 IVAFDT

-396 NSLETEIVG
+396 NALETDIVG
-405 ISFSWE
+405 ISFSWQ
-411 KGKGFY
+411 KGIGYY
-417 LPIKKD
+417 LPIKNNKSVHE
-423 KTIQLE
+423 KSFE
-429 YFNILKPFFNNK
+429 ILKPFFEST
-441 EIIKVGHNIKFDIKV
+441 EIIKVGHNIKFDIQVLHKYNVKV
-456 LFKYDV
+456 
-462 VVSEPI
+462 SSPI
-468 FDTMVA
+468 YDTMVA

-512 KSMRDIPI
+512 ISMRDVSI
-520 DEVTNYA
+520 DKITDYA
-527 SEDADLS
+527 SEDADIT
-534 LQLKYIFDKE
+534 LQLKSIFDKE
-544 LESNGVKDIFHEIE
+544 IEVNNLGKIFYDIE
-558 IPIINVLSDMEKE
+558 IPMINVLSEMETE
-571 GINIDSTYLNKLE
+571 GIKIDTSYLEKLDK
-584 QEFEK
+584 EFEE
-589 DLNKLKKDIFNQSGE
+589 DLEKLKKEIFKKSGE

-611 KQLGDILFDK
+611 KQLGEILFDK

-643 SSLADDHE
+643 SSLANDHK
-651 IIRSILE
+651 IIEDILE

-677 SIRTNKIHTKFN
+677 SSLTNRVHSSFN

-698 SSNSPNLQNIPIRT
+698 SSNNPNLQNIPIRT
-712 QNGQKIRKAFIPRND
+712 ANGQKIRRAFIPRGSD
-727 DFELMAADYSQI
+727 YILMAADYSQI
-739 ELRVIASIS
+739 ELRVIASMS
-748 KDQNMIGAFINNQD
+748 NEENMIDAFVNNQD
-762 IHTITASKI
+762 IHTMTASKI
-771 YNIKPDKVT
+771 YNVDPENVT

-804 QQTNLTRSE
+804 QQTDLNRSE
-813 SKLMIES
+813 SKVMIDN
-820 YFENYPG
+820 YFLNYPG
-827 LKSYMSNQIDFARTN
+827 LKKYMSDQIDFARNN

-857 INSQNNMIRSGA
+857 INSQNNMLRSGA

-886 KIAMIRIHNEFKK
+886 KIAMININSELKK

-914 VFDVFCK
+914 VFDVHK
-921 EKELVQGIVKNTME
+921 SEKDQIKDIVKTTME
-935 SAVKLD
+935 SAVKLK
-941 VPLKVDLDFG
+941 VPLKIDLEFG

>member
-1 MIFFH
+1 
-6 FAKLQNSCIS
+6 
-16 NTEYISSYIE
+16 
-26 INFQKNLMEGSK
+26 MEGSK

-85 QKPDYLAVA
+85 QNPDYIAVA

-99 SVTRSEMFTEYKS
+99 SITRSEMFTEYKS

-118 EPIILAIPYIKD
+118 EPIIIAIPYIKD
-130 ILTSMKIPILEKE
+130 ILTAMKIPILEKE

-156 DAEDK
+156 DAEK
-161 NFKVYMVTP
+161 NSFKVFMVTP

-197 GVDEVKD
+197 GVNEVKD
-204 KFEIDNPEQVIDY
+204 RFEVDRPEQVIDY

-248 LENLLQNAHEITG
+248 LESLLQNSHEITG

-267 SNNKDLGVLSKKL
+267 SNNKELGVLSKQL
-280 ARIILDVPIDY
+280 AKIILDVPIDY

-300 PDNTAVFEVFDELEF
+300 PDKVGVLKVFDELEF
-315 RRIKETFY
+315 KRIKETFF
-323 KIFGLDKSEKSD
+323 KIFGIDNSENNDSIQQ
-335 PKKDYI
+335 YV

-347 NNVVDNS
+347 NNIINETR
-354 KLNLNKSKSYYQ
+354 LNLNKTKSYYQ

-374 QYFTKKLLQQ
+374 EYFMKKLLRQ

-405 ISFSWE
+405 ISFSWASN
-411 KGKGFY
+411 KGFY

-423 KTIQLE
+423 KSVQLE

-441 EIIKVGHNIKFDIKV
+441 EITKVGHNIKFDIKV
-456 LFKYDV
+456 LYKYDII
-462 VVSEPI
+462 VSGPLY
-468 FDTMVA
+468 DTMVA

-481 MRHNLDTLSE
+481 MRHNLNTLSE

-512 KSMRDIPI
+512 KSMRDIDI
-520 DEVTNYA
+520 NEVTNYA

-534 LQLKYIFDKE
+534 LQLKQIFDTE
-544 LESNGVKDIFHEIE
+544 LESNGVKSIFYEIE
-558 IPIINVLSDMEKE
+558 IPIINVLSSMEKE
-571 GINIDSTYLNKLE
+571 GINIDSSYLNKLE
-584 QEFEK
+584 KEFEK
-589 DLNKLKKDIFNQSGE
+589 DLNKLKKEIYNQSDE

-643 SSLADDHE
+643 SGLASDHE

-677 SIRTNKIHTKFN
+677 SSKTNKIHTKFN

-698 SSNSPNLQNIPIRT
+698 SSNNPNLQNIPIRT
-712 QNGQKIRKAFIPRND
+712 KNGQKIRKAFIPRNS

-739 ELRVIASIS
+739 ELRVIASMS
-748 KDQNMIGAFINNQD
+748 KDTNMIDAFVKNQD

-771 YNIKPDKVT
+771 YNVNPDEVT

-813 SKLMIES
+813 SKIMIEN

-827 LKSYMSNQIDFARTN
+827 LKTYMSNQIDFARAK

-857 INSQNNMIRSGA
+857 INSQNNMLRSGS

-886 KIAMIRIHNEFKK
+886 KIAMIRIYDEFKI

-914 VFDVFCK
+914 VFDVHKK
-921 EKELVQGIVKNTME
+921 EKELVKKIVKNTME

-941 VPLKVDLDFG
+941 VPLKIDLDFG

>member
-1 MIFFH
+1 ME
-6 FAKLQNSCIS
+6 NS
-16 NTEYISSYIE
+16 
-26 INFQKNLMEGSK
+26 KN
-38 KLFLLDAYALIYRGY
+38 LFLLDAYALIYRGY

-74 FMNSLLEIIRT
+74 FMNSLFEIIRT
-85 QKPDYLAVA
+85 QNPDYLAVA

-99 SVTRSEMFTEYKS
+99 SVTRSEMFEEYKS

-118 EPIILAIPYIKD
+118 EPILVAIPYIKK
-130 ILTSMKIPILEKE
+130 ILEGMKIPILEKE
-143 GYEADD
+143 GFEADD
-149 VIGTVAK
+149 IIGTVAK
-156 DAEDK
+156 DAEEN

-179 DNIFLCKPARMGN
+179 HNIFLCKPARMGN

-204 KFEIDNPEQVIDY
+204 KFEVESPDQVIDY

-248 LENLLQNAHEITG
+248 LENLLQNAHEVTG

-267 SNNKDLGVLSKKL
+267 IENKELGVLSKKL
-280 ARIILDVPIDY
+280 AKIILDVPIDY
-291 NLNDFELSK
+291 NLDEFKLSD
-300 PDNTAVFEVFDELEF
+300 PDKEIVLKVFDELEF
-315 RRIKETFY
+315 RRIKETFF
-323 KIFGLDKSEKSD
+323 KIFGTISSPIEEKGAEVV
-335 PKKDYI
+335 
-341 QGDLFG
+341 QGDLFSETY
-347 NNVVDNS
+347 NLESNKDS
-354 KLNLNKSKSYYQ
+354 LNGSKSIYQ
-366 RIESSDEL
+366 RIESFEEL
-374 QYFTKKLLQQ
+374 KLLVEKMMKQE
-384 KIVAFDT
+384 IVAFDT

-396 NSLETEIVG
+396 NALETDIVG
-405 ISFSWE
+405 ISFSWQ
-411 KGKGFY
+411 KGIGYY
-417 LPIKKD
+417 LPVKNNKSVHE
-423 KTIQLE
+423 KSFE
-429 YFNILKPFFNNK
+429 ILRPFFEST
-441 EIIKVGHNIKFDIKV
+441 EIIKVGHNIKFDIQVLHKYNVKV
-456 LFKYDV
+456 
-462 VVSEPI
+462 SSPI
-468 FDTMVA
+468 YDTMVA

-512 KSMRDIPI
+512 ISMRDVSI
-520 DEVTNYA
+520 DKITDYA
-527 SEDADLS
+527 SEDADIT
-534 LQLKYIFDKE
+534 LQLKSIFDKE
-544 LESNGVKDIFHEIE
+544 IEVNNLSKIFYDIE
-558 IPIINVLSDMEKE
+558 IPMINVLSEMETE
-571 GINIDSTYLNKLE
+571 GIKIDTSYLEKLDK
-584 QEFEK
+584 EFEE
-589 DLNKLKKDIFNQSGE
+589 DLEKLKKEIFKKSGE

-611 KQLGDILFDK
+611 KQLGEILFDK

-643 SSLADDHE
+643 SSLANDHK
-651 IIRSILE
+651 IIEDILE

-677 SIRTNKIHTKFN
+677 SSLTNRVHSSFN

-698 SSNSPNLQNIPIRT
+698 SSNNPNLQNIPIRT
-712 QNGQKIRKAFIPRND
+712 ANGQKIRRAFIPRGSD
-727 DFELMAADYSQI
+727 YILMAADYSQI
-739 ELRVIASIS
+739 ELRVIASMS
-748 KDQNMIGAFINNQD
+748 NEKNMIDAFVNNQD
-762 IHTITASKI
+762 IHTMTASKI
-771 YNIKPDKVT
+771 YNVDPENVT

-804 QQTNLTRSE
+804 QQTDLNRSE
-813 SKLMIES
+813 SKVMIDN
-820 YFENYPG
+820 YFLNYPG
-827 LKSYMSNQIDFARTN
+827 LKKYMSDQIDFARNN

-857 INSQNNMIRSGA
+857 INSQNNMLRSSS

-886 KIAMIRIHNEFKK
+886 KIAMININSELKK

-914 VFDVFCK
+914 VFDVHK
-921 EKELVQGIVKNTME
+921 SEKDQIKDIVKTTME
-935 SAVKLD
+935 SAVKLK
-941 VPLKVDLDFG
+941 VPLKIDLEFG

>member
-1 MIFFH
+1 
-6 FAKLQNSCIS
+6 
-16 NTEYISSYIE
+16 
-26 INFQKNLMEGSK
+26 MEGSK

-99 SVTRSEMFTEYKS
+99 SITRSEMFTEYKS

-130 ILTSMKIPILEKE
+130 ILTAMKIPILEKE

-179 DNIFLCKPARMGN
+179 ENIYLCKPARMGN

-300 PDNTAVFEVFDELEF
+300 PDNVAVLQVFDELEF
-315 RRIKETFY
+315 RRIKETFF
-323 KIFGLDKSEKSD
+323 KIFGLDQSD
-335 PKKDYI
+335 NNDSKKEYI

-347 NNVVDNS
+347 DTVVGDAR
-354 KLNLNKSKSYYQ
+354 LNLNKSKSFYQ
-366 RIESSDEL
+366 RIDSSAEL
-374 QYFTKKLLQQ
+374 KYFTEKLLKQ

-411 KGKGFY
+411 SNKGFY

-429 YFNILKPFFNNK
+429 YFNILRPFFNNK

-468 FDTMVA
+468 YDTMVA

-544 LESNGVKDIFHEIE
+544 LESNGVKDIFLEIE
-558 IPIINVLSDMEKE
+558 TPIINVLSDMEKE
-571 GINIDSTYLNKLE
+571 GINIDSAYLNQLE
-584 QEFEK
+584 KEFEK
-589 DLNKLKKDIFNQSGE
+589 DLNKLKKDIYNQSGE

-677 SIRTNKIHTKFN
+677 SVRTNKIHTKFN

-698 SSNSPNLQNIPIRT
+698 SSNNPNLQNIPIRT
-712 QNGQKIRKAFIPRND
+712 KNGQKIRKAFIPRNND
-727 DFELMAADYSQI
+727 YVLMAADYSQI

-748 KDQNMIGAFINNQD
+748 KDQNMIDAFINNQD

-771 YNIKPDKVT
+771 YNIKPDEVT

-804 QQTNLTRSE
+804 QQTNLSRSE
-813 SKLMIES
+813 SKVMIES

-827 LKSYMSNQIDFARTN
+827 LKSYMSNQIDFARTK

-886 KIAMIRIHNEFKK
+886 KIAMIRIHNKFKK
-899 QSLKSKMLLQVHDEL
+899 QSLKSRMLLQVHDEL
-914 VFDVFCK
+914 VFDVFSQ
-921 EKELVQGIVKNTME
+921 EKELVQEIVKNTME

>member
-1 MIFFH
+1 ME
-6 FAKLQNSCIS
+6 NS
-16 NTEYISSYIE
+16 
-26 INFQKNLMEGSK
+26 KN
-38 KLFLLDAYALIYRGY
+38 LFLLDAYALIYRGY

-74 FMNSLLEIIRT
+74 FMNSLFEIIRT
-85 QKPDYLAVA
+85 QNPDYLAVA

-99 SVTRSEMFTEYKS
+99 SLTRSEMFEEYKS

-118 EPIILAIPYIKD
+118 EPILVAIPYIKK
-130 ILTSMKIPILEKE
+130 ILGGMKIPILEKE
-143 GYEADD
+143 GFEADD
-149 VIGTVAK
+149 IIGTVAK
-156 DAEDK
+156 DAEEN

-179 DNIFLCKPARMGN
+179 NNIFLCKPARMGN

-204 KFEIDNPEQVIDY
+204 KFEVQSPDQVIDY

-248 LENLLQNAHEITG
+248 LENLLQNAHEVTG

-267 SNNKDLGVLSKKL
+267 IENKELGVLSKKL
-280 ARIILDVPIDY
+280 AKIILDVPIDY
-291 NLNDFELSK
+291 NLDEFRLSD
-300 PDNTAVFEVFDELEF
+300 PDKDIVLKVFDELEF
-315 RRIKETFY
+315 RRIKETFF
-323 KIFGLDKSEKSD
+323 KIFGTNSSQLEEKGAEVV
-335 PKKDYI
+335 
-341 QGDLFG
+341 QGDLF
-347 NNVVDNS
+347 S
-354 KLNLNKSKSYYQ
+354 ETYNLDSNKENLDDSKSIYQ
-366 RIESSDEL
+366 IIESFEEL
-374 QYFTKKLLQQ
+374 KLLVEKMMEQE
-384 KIVAFDT
+384 IVAFDT

-396 NSLETEIVG
+396 NALETNIVG
-405 ISFSWE
+405 ISFSWR
-411 KGKGFY
+411 KGVGYY
-417 LPIKKD
+417 LPIKNNKSVYE
-423 KTIQLE
+423 KSFE
-429 YFNILKPFFNNK
+429 ILKPFFESTK
-441 EIIKVGHNIKFDIKV
+441 IIKVGHNIKFDIQVLLKYNVKV
-456 LFKYDV
+456 
-462 VVSEPI
+462 SSPI
-468 FDTMVA
+468 YDTMVA

-512 KSMRDIPI
+512 ISMRDVSI
-520 DEVTNYA
+520 DKIKNYA
-527 SEDADLS
+527 GEDADITLR
-534 LQLKYIFDKE
+534 LKGIFDKE
-544 LESNGVKDIFHEIE
+544 IEVNNLSKIFYDIE
-558 IPIINVLSDMEKE
+558 IPMINVLSEMEAE
-571 GINIDSTYLNKLE
+571 GIKIDTSYLKKLDK
-584 QEFEK
+584 EFED
-589 DLNKLKKDIFNQSGE
+589 DLEKLKKEIFKKCGE

-611 KQLGDILFDK
+611 KQLGEILFDK

-643 SSLADDHE
+643 SSLANDHR
-651 IIRSILE
+651 IIENILE

-677 SIRTNKIHTKFN
+677 SNLTNRVHSSFN
-689 QTVTTTGRL
+689 QTVTATGRL
-698 SSNSPNLQNIPIRT
+698 SSNNPNLQNIPIRT
-712 QNGQKIRKAFIPRND
+712 DNGQKIRKAFIPRND
-727 DFELMAADYSQI
+727 DYIIMAADYSQI

-748 KDQNMIGAFINNQD
+748 NEENMIDAFVNNQD
-762 IHTITASKI
+762 IHTMTASKI
-771 YNIKPDKVT
+771 YNVDPENVS

-804 QQTNLTRSE
+804 QQTDLNRSE
-813 SKLMIES
+813 SKQMIDN
-820 YFENYPG
+820 YFLNYPG
-827 LKSYMSNQIDFARTN
+827 LKKYMSDQIDFARNN

-857 INSQNNMIRSGA
+857 INSQNNMLRSGA

-886 KIAMIRIHNEFKK
+886 KIAMININSEFKK

-914 VFDVFCK
+914 VFDVHNS
-921 EKELVQGIVKNTME
+921 EKDRIQDIVKTTME
-935 SAVKLD
+935 SAVKLK
-941 VPLKVDLDFG
+941 VPLKIDLEFG

>member
-1 MIFFH
+1 ME
-6 FAKLQNSCIS
+6 NS
-16 NTEYISSYIE
+16 
-26 INFQKNLMEGSK
+26 KN
-38 KLFLLDAYALIYRGY
+38 LFLLDAYALIYRGY

-74 FMNSLLEIIRT
+74 FMNSLFEIIRT
-85 QKPDYLAVA
+85 QNPDYLAVA

-99 SVTRSEMFTEYKS
+99 SVTRSEMFEEYKS

-118 EPIILAIPYIKD
+118 EPILVAIPYIKE
-130 ILTSMKIPILEKE
+130 ILEGMKIPILEKE
-143 GYEADD
+143 GFEADD
-149 VIGTVAK
+149 IIGTVAK
-156 DAEDK
+156 DAEEN

-204 KFEIDNPEQVIDY
+204 KFEVESPDQVIDY

-248 LENLLQNAHEITG
+248 LENLLQNAHEVTG

-267 SNNKDLGVLSKKL
+267 IENKELGVLSKKL
-280 ARIILDVPIDY
+280 AKIILDVPIDY
-291 NLNDFELSK
+291 NLDEFKLSD
-300 PDNTAVFEVFDELEF
+300 PDKEIVLKVFDELEF
-315 RRIKETFY
+315 RRIKETFF
-323 KIFGLDKSEKSD
+323 KIFGTNSSQLEEKGAEVV
-335 PKKDYI
+335 
-341 QGDLFG
+341 QGDLFSETY
-347 NNVVDNS
+347 NLESNKDS
-354 KLNLNKSKSYYQ
+354 LNDSKSIYQ
-366 RIESSDEL
+366 RIESFEEL
-374 QYFTKKLLQQ
+374 KLFVEKMMKQE
-384 KIVAFDT
+384 IVAFDT

-396 NSLETEIVG
+396 NALETDIVG
-405 ISFSWE
+405 ISFSWQKGLGYYLAIKNNKSVHE
-411 KGKGFY
+411 KTF
-417 LPIKKD
+417 
-423 KTIQLE
+423 E
-429 YFNILKPFFNNK
+429 ILKPFFEST
-441 EIIKVGHNIKFDIKV
+441 EIIKVGHNIKFDIQVLHKNNVKV
-456 LFKYDV
+456 
-462 VVSEPI
+462 SSPI
-468 FDTMVA
+468 YDTMVA

-512 KSMRDIPI
+512 ISMRDVSI
-520 DEVTNYA
+520 DKITDYA
-527 SEDADLS
+527 SEDADIT
-534 LQLKYIFDKE
+534 LQLKSVFDKE
-544 LESNGVKDIFHEIE
+544 IEVNNLGKIFYDIE
-558 IPIINVLSDMEKE
+558 IPMINVLSEMETE
-571 GINIDSTYLNKLE
+571 GIKIDTSYLEKLDK
-584 QEFEK
+584 EFEE
-589 DLNKLKKDIFNQSGE
+589 DLEKLKKEIFKKSGE

-611 KQLGDILFDK
+611 KQLGEILFDK

-643 SSLADDHE
+643 SSLANDHK
-651 IIRSILE
+651 IIEDILE

-677 SIRTNKIHTKFN
+677 SNLTNRVHSSFN

-698 SSNSPNLQNIPIRT
+698 SSNNPNLQNIPIRT
-712 QNGQKIRKAFIPRND
+712 ANGQKIRRAFIPRGSD
-727 DFELMAADYSQI
+727 YILMAADYSQI
-739 ELRVIASIS
+739 ELRVIASMS
-748 KDQNMIGAFINNQD
+748 NEKNMIDAFVNNQD
-762 IHTITASKI
+762 IHTMTASKI
-771 YNIKPDKVT
+771 YNVDPENVT

-804 QQTNLTRSE
+804 QQTDLNRSE
-813 SKLMIES
+813 SKVMIDN
-820 YFENYPG
+820 YFLNYPG
-827 LKSYMSNQIDFARTN
+827 LKKYMSDQIDFARNN

-857 INSQNNMIRSGA
+857 INSQNNMLRSSS

-886 KIAMIRIHNEFKK
+886 KIAMININSELKK

-914 VFDVFCK
+914 VFDVHK
-921 EKELVQGIVKNTME
+921 SEKDQIKDIVKTTME
-935 SAVKLD
+935 SAVKLK
-941 VPLKVDLDFG
+941 VPLRIDLEFG

>member
-1 MIFFH
+1 ME
-6 FAKLQNSCIS
+6 NS
-16 NTEYISSYIE
+16 
-26 INFQKNLMEGSK
+26 KN
-38 KLFLLDAYALIYRGY
+38 LFLLDAYALIYRGY

-74 FMNSLLEIIRT
+74 FMNSLFEIIRT
-85 QKPDYLAVA
+85 QNPDYLAVA

-99 SVTRSEMFTEYKS
+99 SVTRSEMFEEYKS

-118 EPIILAIPYIKD
+118 EPILVAIPYIKE
-130 ILTSMKIPILEKE
+130 ILEGMKIPILEKE
-143 GYEADD
+143 GFEADD
-149 VIGTVAK
+149 IIGTVAK
-156 DAEDK
+156 DAEEN

-179 DNIFLCKPARMGN
+179 HNIFLCKPARMGN

-204 KFEIDNPEQVIDY
+204 KFEVESPNQVIDY

-248 LENLLQNAHEITG
+248 LENLLQNAHEVTG

-267 SNNKDLGVLSKKL
+267 IENKELGVLSKKL
-280 ARIILDVPIDY
+280 AKIILDVPIDY
-291 NLNDFELSK
+291 NLDEFKLSD
-300 PDNTAVFEVFDELEF
+300 PDKEIVLKVFDELEF
-315 RRIKETFY
+315 RRIKETFF
-323 KIFGLDKSEKSD
+323 KIFGTNSSQLEEKGAEV
-335 PKKDYI
+335 I
-341 QGDLFG
+341 QGDLFSETY
-347 NNVVDNS
+347 NLESNKDS
-354 KLNLNKSKSYYQ
+354 LNDSKSIYQ
-366 RIESSDEL
+366 RIESFEEL
-374 QYFTKKLLQQ
+374 KLLVEKMMKQE
-384 KIVAFDT
+384 IVAFDT

-396 NSLETEIVG
+396 NALETDIVG
-405 ISFSWE
+405 ISFSWQ
-411 KGKGFY
+411 KGKGYY
-417 LPIKKD
+417 LPIKNNKSVHE
-423 KTIQLE
+423 KSFE
-429 YFNILKPFFNNK
+429 ILRPFFEST
-441 EIIKVGHNIKFDIKV
+441 EIIKVGHNIKFDIQVLHKYNIKV
-456 LFKYDV
+456 
-462 VVSEPI
+462 SSPI
-468 FDTMVA
+468 YDTMVA

-512 KSMRDIPI
+512 ISMRDVSI
-520 DEVTNYA
+520 DKITNYA
-527 SEDADLS
+527 SEDADIT
-534 LQLKYIFDKE
+534 LQLKGIFDKE
-544 LESNGVKDIFHEIE
+544 IEVNNLNKIFYDIE
-558 IPIINVLSDMEKE
+558 IPMISVLSEMETE
-571 GINIDSTYLNKLE
+571 GIKIDTSYLEKLDK
-584 QEFEK
+584 EFEE
-589 DLNKLKKDIFNQSGE
+589 DLEKLKKEIFKKSGE

-611 KQLGDILFDK
+611 KQLGEILFDK

-643 SSLADDHE
+643 SSLANDHK
-651 IIRSILE
+651 IIEDILE

-677 SIRTNKIHTKFN
+677 SSLTNRVHSSFN

-698 SSNSPNLQNIPIRT
+698 SSNNPNLQNIPIRT
-712 QNGQKIRKAFIPRND
+712 ANGQKIRRAFIPRNSD
-727 DFELMAADYSQI
+727 YTLMAADYSQI
-739 ELRVIASIS
+739 ELRVIASMS
-748 KDQNMIGAFINNQD
+748 NEENMIDAFVNNQD

-771 YNIKPDKVT
+771 YNVNPENVT

-804 QQTNLTRSE
+804 QQTDLNRSE
-813 SKLMIES
+813 SKVMIDN
-820 YFENYPG
+820 YFLNYPG
-827 LKSYMSNQIDFARTN
+827 LKKYMSDQIDFARNN

-857 INSQNNMIRSGA
+857 INSQNNMLRSGA

-886 KIAMIRIHNEFKK
+886 KIAMININSELKK

-914 VFDVFCK
+914 VFDVHK
-921 EKELVQGIVKNTME
+921 SEKDQIKDIVKTTME
-935 SAVKLD
+935 SAVKLK
-941 VPLKVDLDFG
+941 VPLKIDLEFG

>member
-1 MIFFH
+1 ME
-6 FAKLQNSCIS
+6 NS
-16 NTEYISSYIE
+16 
-26 INFQKNLMEGSK
+26 KN
-38 KLFLLDAYALIYRGY
+38 LFLLDAYALIYRGY

-74 FMNSLLEIIRT
+74 FMNSLFEIIRT
-85 QKPDYLAVA
+85 QNPDYLAVA

-99 SVTRSEMFTEYKS
+99 SVTRSEMFEEYKN

-118 EPIILAIPYIKD
+118 EPILVAIPYIKK
-130 ILTSMKIPILEKE
+130 ILGWMKIPILEKE
-143 GYEADD
+143 GFEADD
-149 VIGTVAK
+149 IIGTVAK
-156 DAEDK
+156 DAEE
-161 NFKVYMVTP
+161 NNYKVYMVTP

-179 DNIFLCKPARMGN
+179 NNIFLCKPARMGN

-204 KFEIDNPEQVIDY
+204 KFEVQSPDQVIDY

-248 LENLLQNAHEITG
+248 LENLLQNAHEVTG

-267 SNNKDLGVLSKKL
+267 LENKELGVLSKKL
-280 ARIILDVPIDY
+280 AKIILDVPIDY
-291 NLNDFELSK
+291 NLDEFKLSD
-300 PDNTAVFEVFDELEF
+300 PDKDIVLKVFDELEF
-315 RRIKETFY
+315 RRIKETFF
-323 KIFGLDKSEKSD
+323 KIFGTNSSQLEEKGVEVV
-335 PKKDYI
+335 
-341 QGDLFG
+341 QGDLFSETYDLDS
-347 NNVVDNS
+347 N
-354 KLNLNKSKSYYQ
+354 KENLDDSKSTYQ
-366 RIESSDEL
+366 IIESFEEL
-374 QYFTKKLLQQ
+374 KLLVEKMMEQE
-384 KIVAFDT
+384 IVAFDT

-396 NSLETEIVG
+396 NALETNIVG
-405 ISFSWE
+405 ISFSWR
-411 KGKGFY
+411 KGIGYY
-417 LPIKKD
+417 LPIKNNKSVYE
-423 KTIQLE
+423 KSFE
-429 YFNILKPFFNNK
+429 ILKPFFESTK
-441 EIIKVGHNIKFDIKV
+441 IIKVGHNIKFDIQVLLKYNVKV
-456 LFKYDV
+456 SF
-462 VVSEPI
+462 PI
-468 FDTMVA
+468 YDTMVA

-512 KSMRDIPI
+512 ISMRDVSI
-520 DEVTNYA
+520 DKIKNYA
-527 SEDADLS
+527 SEDADIT
-534 LQLKYIFDKE
+534 LQLKGIFDKE
-544 LESNGVKDIFHEIE
+544 IEVNNLSKIFYDIE
-558 IPIINVLSDMEKE
+558 IPMINVLSDMEAE
-571 GINIDSTYLNKLE
+571 GIKIDTSYLKKLDK
-584 QEFEK
+584 EFED
-589 DLNKLKKDIFNQSGE
+589 DLEKLKKEIFKKCGE

-611 KQLGDILFDK
+611 KQLGEILFDK

-643 SSLADDHE
+643 SNLANDHR
-651 IIRSILE
+651 IIENILE

-677 SIRTNKIHTKFN
+677 SSLTNRVHSSFN

-698 SSNSPNLQNIPIRT
+698 SSNNPNLQNIPIRT
-712 QNGQKIRKAFIPRND
+712 DNGQKIRKAFIPRNND
-727 DFELMAADYSQI
+727 YIIMAADYSQI

-748 KDQNMIGAFINNQD
+748 SEENMINAFINNQD
-762 IHTITASKI
+762 IHTMTASKI
-771 YNIKPDKVT
+771 YNVDPENVS

-804 QQTNLTRSE
+804 QQTDLNRSE
-813 SKLMIES
+813 SKQMIDN
-820 YFENYPG
+820 YFLNYPG
-827 LKSYMSNQIDFARTN
+827 LKKYMSDQIDFARNN

-857 INSQNNMIRSGA
+857 INSQNNMLRSGA

-886 KIAMIRIHNEFKK
+886 KIAMININSEFKK
-899 QSLKSKMLLQVHDEL
+899 LSLKSKMLLQVHDEL
-914 VFDVFCK
+914 VFDVHNS
-921 EKELVQGIVKNTME
+921 EKDRIQDIVKTTME
-935 SAVKLD
+935 SAVKLK
-941 VPLKVDLDFG
+941 VPLKIDLEFG

>member
-1 MIFFH
+1 ME
-6 FAKLQNSCIS
+6 NS
-16 NTEYISSYIE
+16 
-26 INFQKNLMEGSK
+26 KN
-38 KLFLLDAYALIYRGY
+38 LFLLDAYALIYRGY

-74 FMNSLLEIIRT
+74 FMNSLFEIIRT
-85 QKPDYLAVA
+85 QNPDYLAVA

-99 SVTRSEMFTEYKS
+99 SLTRSEMFEEYKS

-118 EPIILAIPYIKD
+118 EPILVAIPYIKK
-130 ILTSMKIPILEKE
+130 ILGGMKIPILEKE
-143 GYEADD
+143 GFEADD
-149 VIGTVAK
+149 IIGTVAK
-156 DAEDK
+156 DAEEN

-179 DNIFLCKPARMGN
+179 NNIFLCKPARMGN

-204 KFEIDNPEQVIDY
+204 KFEVQSPDQVIDY

-248 LENLLQNAHEITG
+248 LENLLQNAHEVTG

-267 SNNKDLGVLSKKL
+267 IENKELGVLSKKL
-280 ARIILDVPIDY
+280 AKIILDVPIDY
-291 NLNDFELSK
+291 NLDQFKLSD
-300 PDNTAVFEVFDELEF
+300 PDKDIVLKVFDELEF
-315 RRIKETFY
+315 RRIKETFF
-323 KIFGLDKSEKSD
+323 KIFGTNSSQLEEKGVEVA
-335 PKKDYI
+335 
-341 QGDLFG
+341 QGDLFSETYDLDS
-347 NNVVDNS
+347 NKENLDDS
-354 KLNLNKSKSYYQ
+354 KPIYQ
-366 RIESSDEL
+366 IIESFEEL
-374 QYFTKKLLQQ
+374 KLLVEKMMEQE
-384 KIVAFDT
+384 IVAFDT

-396 NSLETEIVG
+396 NALETSIVG
-405 ISFSWE
+405 ISFSWR
-411 KGKGFY
+411 KGVGYY
-417 LPIKKD
+417 LPIKNNKSVYE
-423 KTIQLE
+423 KSFE
-429 YFNILKPFFNNK
+429 ILKPFFESTK
-441 EIIKVGHNIKFDIKV
+441 IIKVGHNIKFDIQVLLKYNVKV
-456 LFKYDV
+456 
-462 VVSEPI
+462 SSPI
-468 FDTMVA
+468 YDTMVA

-512 KSMRDIPI
+512 ISMRDVSI
-520 DEVTNYA
+520 DKITDYA
-527 SEDADLS
+527 SEDADIT
-534 LQLKYIFDKE
+534 LQLKSIFDKE
-544 LESNGVKDIFHEIE
+544 IEVNNLGKIFYDIE
-558 IPIINVLSDMEKE
+558 IPMINVLSEMETE
-571 GINIDSTYLNKLE
+571 GIKIDIGFLEKLDK
-584 QEFEK
+584 EFEE
-589 DLNKLKKDIFNQSGE
+589 DLEKLKKEIFKKSGE

-611 KQLGDILFDK
+611 KQLGEILFDK

-643 SSLADDHE
+643 SSLANDHK
-651 IIRSILE
+651 IIEDILE

-677 SIRTNKIHTKFN
+677 SSLTNRVHSSFN

-698 SSNSPNLQNIPIRT
+698 SSNNPNLQNIPIRT
-712 QNGQKIRKAFIPRND
+712 ANGQKIRRAFIPRD
-727 DFELMAADYSQI
+727 SDYILMAADYSQI
-739 ELRVIASIS
+739 ELRVIASMS
-748 KDQNMIGAFINNQD
+748 NEENMIDAFVNNQD
-762 IHTITASKI
+762 IHTMTASKI
-771 YNIKPDKVT
+771 YNVDPENVT

-804 QQTNLTRSE
+804 QQTDLNRSE
-813 SKLMIES
+813 SKVMIDN
-820 YFENYPG
+820 YFLNYPG
-827 LKSYMSNQIDFARTN
+827 LKKYMSDQIDFARNN

-857 INSQNNMIRSGA
+857 INSQNNMLRSGA

-886 KIAMIRIHNEFKK
+886 KIAMININSELKK
-899 QSLKSKMLLQVHDEL
+899 QYLKSKMLLQVHDEL
-914 VFDVFCK
+914 VFDVHK
-921 EKELVQGIVKNTME
+921 SEKDQIKDIVKTTME
-935 SAVKLD
+935 SAVKLK
-941 VPLKVDLDFG
+941 VPLKIDLEFG

>member
-1 MIFFH
+1 ME
-6 FAKLQNSCIS
+6 NS
-16 NTEYISSYIE
+16 
-26 INFQKNLMEGSK
+26 KN
-38 KLFLLDAYALIYRGY
+38 LFLLDAYALIYRGY

-74 FMNSLLEIIRT
+74 FMNSLFDIIRT
-85 QKPDYLAVA
+85 QNPDYLAVA

-99 SVTRSEMFTEYKS
+99 SVTRSEMFEEYKS

-118 EPIILAIPYIKD
+118 EPILVAIPYIKE
-130 ILTSMKIPILEKE
+130 ILKGMKIPILEKE
-143 GYEADD
+143 GFEADD
-149 VIGTVAK
+149 IIGTVAK
-156 DAEDK
+156 DAEEN

-204 KFEIDNPEQVIDY
+204 KFEVGSPDQVIDY

-248 LENLLQNAHEITG
+248 LENLLQNAHKVTG

-267 SNNKDLGVLSKKL
+267 IENKELGVLSKKL
-280 ARIILDVPIDY
+280 AKIILDVPIDY
-291 NLNDFELSK
+291 NLDEFKLSD
-300 PDNTAVFEVFDELEF
+300 PDKEKVLKVFDELEF
-315 RRIKETFY
+315 KRIKETFF
-323 KIFGLDKSEKSD
+323 KIFGTNSIKSQEKGAEAV
-335 PKKDYI
+335 
-341 QGDLFG
+341 QGDLFSETY
-347 NNVVDNS
+347 NLKSNIDNLNDLKS
-354 KLNLNKSKSYYQ
+354 TYQKVESFEELNLLVDKMMKQ
-366 RIESSDEL
+366 EV
-374 QYFTKKLLQQ
+374 
-384 KIVAFDT
+384 VAFDT

-396 NSLETEIVG
+396 NAFETNIVG
-405 ISFSWE
+405 ISFSWK
-411 KGKGFY
+411 KGIGYY
-417 LPIKKD
+417 LPITNNKSVHEKSF
-423 KTIQLE
+423 E
-429 YFNILKPFFNNK
+429 ILKPFFEST
-441 EIIKVGHNIKFDIKV
+441 EIIKVGHNIKFDIQV
-456 LFKYDV
+456 LKKYNIN
-462 VVSEPI
+462 VSYPI
-468 FDTMVA
+468 YDTMVA

-512 KSMRDIPI
+512 ISMRDVSI
-520 DEVTNYA
+520 DKITNYA
-527 SEDADLS
+527 SEDADIT
-534 LQLKYIFDKE
+534 LQLKGVFDKE
-544 LESNGVKDIFHEIE
+544 IEVNNFNKIFYDIE
-558 IPIINVLSDMEKE
+558 IPMINVLSDMETE
-571 GINIDSTYLNKLE
+571 GIKIDTSYLKKLDK
-584 QEFEK
+584 EFEE
-589 DLNKLKKDIFNQSGE
+589 DLGKLKKEIFKKAGE

-611 KQLGDILFDK
+611 KQLGEILFDK

-627 PKKTK
+627 AKKTK

-643 SSLADDHE
+643 SSLANDHK
-651 IIRSILE
+651 IIEKILE

-669 VKSLPNEV
+669 VKSLPKEV
-677 SIRTNKIHTKFN
+677 SRLTNRVHSSFN

-698 SSNSPNLQNIPIRT
+698 SSNNPNLQNIPIRT
-712 QNGQKIRKAFIPRND
+712 ANGQKIRRAFIPRNSD
-727 DFELMAADYSQI
+727 YILMAADYSQI

-748 KDQNMIGAFINNQD
+748 NEENMIDAFTNNQD
-762 IHTITASKI
+762 IHTMTASKI
-771 YNIKPDKVT
+771 YNVDPENVT

-804 QQTNLTRSE
+804 QQTDLNRSE
-813 SKLMIES
+813 SKVMIDN
-820 YFENYPG
+820 YFLNYPG
-827 LKSYMSNQIDFARTN
+827 LKKYMSDQIDFARNN

-857 INSQNNMIRSGA
+857 INSQNNMLRSSA

-886 KIAMIRIHNEFKK
+886 KIAMININSEFKK

-914 VFDVFCK
+914 VFDVHNS
-921 EKELVQGIVKNTME
+921 EKDQIKDIVKTTME
-935 SAVKLD
+935 SAVKLK
-941 VPLKVDLDFG
+941 VPLKIDLEFG

>member
-1 MIFFH
+1 ME
-6 FAKLQNSCIS
+6 NS
-16 NTEYISSYIE
+16 
-26 INFQKNLMEGSK
+26 KN
-38 KLFLLDAYALIYRGY
+38 LFLLDAYALIYRGY

-74 FMNSLLEIIRT
+74 FMNSLFDIIRT
-85 QKPDYLAVA
+85 QNPDYLAVA

-99 SVTRSEMFTEYKS
+99 SVTRSEMFEEYKS

-118 EPIILAIPYIKD
+118 EPILVAIPYIKE
-130 ILTSMKIPILEKE
+130 ILKGMKIPILEKE
-143 GYEADD
+143 GFEADD
-149 VIGTVAK
+149 IIGTVAK
-156 DAEDK
+156 DAEEN

-204 KFEIDNPEQVIDY
+204 KFEVGSPDQVIDY

-248 LENLLQNAHEITG
+248 LENLLQNAHKVTG

-267 SNNKDLGVLSKKL
+267 IENKELGVLSKKL
-280 ARIILDVPIDY
+280 AKIILDVPIDY
-291 NLNDFELSK
+291 NLDEFKLSD
-300 PDNTAVFEVFDELEF
+300 PDKEKVLKVFDELEF
-315 RRIKETFY
+315 KRIKETFF
-323 KIFGLDKSEKSD
+323 KIFGTNSIKSQEKGAEAV
-335 PKKDYI
+335 
-341 QGDLFG
+341 QGDLFSETY
-347 NNVVDNS
+347 NLKSNIDNLNDLKS
-354 KLNLNKSKSYYQ
+354 TYQKVESFEELNLLVDKMMKQ
-366 RIESSDEL
+366 EV
-374 QYFTKKLLQQ
+374 
-384 KIVAFDT
+384 VAFDT

-396 NSLETEIVG
+396 NAFETNIVG
-405 ISFSWE
+405 ISFSWK
-411 KGKGFY
+411 KGIGYY
-417 LPIKKD
+417 LPITNNKSVHEKSF
-423 KTIQLE
+423 E
-429 YFNILKPFFNNK
+429 ILKPFFEST
-441 EIIKVGHNIKFDIKV
+441 EIIKVGHNIKFDIQV
-456 LFKYDV
+456 LKKYNIN
-462 VVSEPI
+462 VSYPI
-468 FDTMVA
+468 YDTMVA

-512 KSMRDIPI
+512 ISMRDVSI
-520 DEVTNYA
+520 DKITNYA
-527 SEDADLS
+527 SEDADIT
-534 LQLKYIFDKE
+534 LQLKGVFDKE
-544 LESNGVKDIFHEIE
+544 IEVNNFNKIFYDIE
-558 IPIINVLSDMEKE
+558 IPMINVLSDMETE
-571 GINIDSTYLNKLE
+571 GIKIDTSYLKKLDK
-584 QEFEK
+584 EFEE
-589 DLNKLKKDIFNQSGE
+589 DLGKLKKEIFKKAGE

-611 KQLGDILFDK
+611 KQLGEILFDK

-627 PKKTK
+627 AKKTK

-643 SSLADDHE
+643 SSLANDHK
-651 IIRSILE
+651 IIEKILE

-669 VKSLPNEV
+669 VKSLPKEV
-677 SIRTNKIHTKFN
+677 SRLTNRVHSSFN

-698 SSNSPNLQNIPIRT
+698 SSNNPNLQNIPIRT
-712 QNGQKIRKAFIPRND
+712 ANGQKIRRAFIPRGSD
-727 DFELMAADYSQI
+727 YILMAADYSQI
-739 ELRVIASIS
+739 ELRVIASMS
-748 KDQNMIGAFINNQD
+748 NEKNMIDAFVNNQD
-762 IHTITASKI
+762 IHTMTASKI
-771 YNIKPDKVT
+771 YNVDPENVT

-804 QQTNLTRSE
+804 QQTDLNRSE
-813 SKLMIES
+813 SKVMIDN
-820 YFENYPG
+820 YFLNYPG
-827 LKSYMSNQIDFARTN
+827 LKKYMSDQIDFARNN

-857 INSQNNMIRSGA
+857 INSQNNMLRSSS

-886 KIAMIRIHNEFKK
+886 KIAMININSELKK

-914 VFDVFCK
+914 VFDVYK
-921 EKELVQGIVKNTME
+921 SEKDQIKDIVKTTME
-935 SAVKLD
+935 SAVKLK
-941 VPLKVDLDFG
+941 VPLKIDLEFG

>member
-1 MIFFH
+1 ME
-6 FAKLQNSCIS
+6 NS
-16 NTEYISSYIE
+16 
-26 INFQKNLMEGSK
+26 KN
-38 KLFLLDAYALIYRGY
+38 LFLLDAYALIYRGY

-74 FMNSLLEIIRT
+74 FMNSLFEIIRT
-85 QKPDYLAVA
+85 QNPDYLAVA

-99 SVTRSEMFTEYKS
+99 SVTRSEMFEEYKS

-118 EPIILAIPYIKD
+118 EPILVAIPYIKE
-130 ILTSMKIPILEKE
+130 ILEGMKIPILEKE
-143 GYEADD
+143 GFEADD
-149 VIGTVAK
+149 IIGTVAK
-156 DAEDK
+156 DAEEN

-204 KFEIDNPEQVIDY
+204 KFEVESPDQVIDY

-248 LENLLQNAHEITG
+248 LENLLQNAHEVTG

-267 SNNKDLGVLSKKL
+267 IENKELGVLSKKL
-280 ARIILDVPIDY
+280 AKIILDVPIDY
-291 NLNDFELSK
+291 NLDEFKLSD
-300 PDNTAVFEVFDELEF
+300 PDKEIVLKVFDELEF
-315 RRIKETFY
+315 RRIKETFF
-323 KIFGLDKSEKSD
+323 KIFGTISSPIEEKGAEVV
-335 PKKDYI
+335 
-341 QGDLFG
+341 QGDLFSETY
-347 NNVVDNS
+347 NLESNKDS
-354 KLNLNKSKSYYQ
+354 LNDSKSIYQ
-366 RIESSDEL
+366 RIESFEEL
-374 QYFTKKLLQQ
+374 KLLVEKMMKQE
-384 KIVAFDT
+384 IVAFDT

-396 NSLETEIVG
+396 NALETDIVG
-405 ISFSWE
+405 ISFSWQ
-411 KGKGFY
+411 KGIGYY
-417 LPIKKD
+417 LPIKNNKSAHE
-423 KTIQLE
+423 KSFE
-429 YFNILKPFFNNK
+429 ILRPFFEST
-441 EIIKVGHNIKFDIKV
+441 EIIKVGHNIKFDIQVLHKYNVKV
-456 LFKYDV
+456 
-462 VVSEPI
+462 SSPI
-468 FDTMVA
+468 YDTMVA

-512 KSMRDIPI
+512 ISMRDVSI
-520 DEVTNYA
+520 DKITDYA
-527 SEDADLS
+527 SEDADIT
-534 LQLKYIFDKE
+534 LQLKSIFDKE
-544 LESNGVKDIFHEIE
+544 IEVNNLSKIFYDIE
-558 IPIINVLSDMEKE
+558 IPMINVLSEMETE
-571 GINIDSTYLNKLE
+571 GIKIDTRYLEKLDK
-584 QEFEK
+584 EFEE
-589 DLNKLKKDIFNQSGE
+589 DLEKLKKEIFKKSGE

-611 KQLGDILFDK
+611 KQLGEILFDK

-643 SSLADDHE
+643 SSLANDHK
-651 IIRSILE
+651 IIEDILE

-677 SIRTNKIHTKFN
+677 SSLTNRVHSSFN

-698 SSNSPNLQNIPIRT
+698 SSNNPNLQNIPIRT
-712 QNGQKIRKAFIPRND
+712 ANGQKIRRAFIPRGSD
-727 DFELMAADYSQI
+727 YILMAADYSQI
-739 ELRVIASIS
+739 ELRVIASMS
-748 KDQNMIGAFINNQD
+748 NEKNMIDAFVNNQD
-762 IHTITASKI
+762 IHTMTASKI
-771 YNIKPDKVT
+771 YNVDPENVT

-804 QQTNLTRSE
+804 QQTDLNRSE
-813 SKLMIES
+813 SKVMIDN
-820 YFENYPG
+820 YFLNYPG
-827 LKSYMSNQIDFARTN
+827 LKKYMSDQIDFARNN

-857 INSQNNMIRSGA
+857 INSQNNMLRSSS

-886 KIAMIRIHNEFKK
+886 KIAMININSELKK

-914 VFDVFCK
+914 VFDVHK
-921 EKELVQGIVKNTME
+921 SEKDQIKDIVKTTME
-935 SAVKLD
+935 SAVKLK
-941 VPLKVDLDFG
+941 VPLKIDLEFG

>member
-1 MIFFH
+1 ME
-6 FAKLQNSCIS
+6 NS
-16 NTEYISSYIE
+16 
-26 INFQKNLMEGSK
+26 KN
-38 KLFLLDAYALIYRGY
+38 LFLLDAYALIYRGY

-74 FMNSLLEIIRT
+74 FMNSLFEIIRT
-85 QKPDYLAVA
+85 QNPDYLAVA

-99 SVTRSEMFTEYKS
+99 SVTRSEMFEEYKS

-118 EPIILAIPYIKD
+118 EPILVAIPYIKE
-130 ILTSMKIPILEKE
+130 ILEGMKIPILEKE
-143 GYEADD
+143 GFEADD
-149 VIGTVAK
+149 IIGTVAK
-156 DAEDK
+156 DAEEN

-204 KFEIDNPEQVIDY
+204 KFEVESPDQVIDY

-248 LENLLQNAHEITG
+248 LENLLQNAHEVTG

-267 SNNKDLGVLSKKL
+267 IENKELGVLSKKL
-280 ARIILDVPIDY
+280 AKIILDVPIDY
-291 NLNDFELSK
+291 NLDEFKLSD
-300 PDNTAVFEVFDELEF
+300 PDKEIVLKVFDELEF
-315 RRIKETFY
+315 RRIKETFF
-323 KIFGLDKSEKSD
+323 KIFGTNSSQIEEKGAEVV
-335 PKKDYI
+335 
-341 QGDLFG
+341 QGDLFSETY
-347 NNVVDNS
+347 NLESNKDS
-354 KLNLNKSKSYYQ
+354 LNDSKSIYQ
-366 RIESSDEL
+366 RIESFEEL
-374 QYFTKKLLQQ
+374 KLLVEKMMKQE
-384 KIVAFDT
+384 IVAFDT

-396 NSLETEIVG
+396 NALETDIVG
-405 ISFSWE
+405 ISFSWQ
-411 KGKGFY
+411 KGIGYY
-417 LPIKKD
+417 LPIKNNKSAHE
-423 KTIQLE
+423 KSFE
-429 YFNILKPFFNNK
+429 ILRPFFEST
-441 EIIKVGHNIKFDIKV
+441 EIIKVGHNIKFDIQVLHKYNVKV
-456 LFKYDV
+456 
-462 VVSEPI
+462 SSPI
-468 FDTMVA
+468 YDTMVA

-512 KSMRDIPI
+512 ISMRDVSI
-520 DEVTNYA
+520 DKITDYA
-527 SEDADLS
+527 SEDADIT
-534 LQLKYIFDKE
+534 LQLKSIFDKE
-544 LESNGVKDIFHEIE
+544 IEVNNLGKIFYDIE
-558 IPIINVLSDMEKE
+558 IPMINVLSEMETE
-571 GINIDSTYLNKLE
+571 GIKIDTSYLEKLDK
-584 QEFEK
+584 EFEE
-589 DLNKLKKDIFNQSGE
+589 DLEKLKKEIFKKSGE

-611 KQLGDILFDK
+611 KQLGEILFDK

-643 SSLADDHE
+643 SSLANDHK
-651 IIRSILE
+651 IIEDILE

-677 SIRTNKIHTKFN
+677 SSLTNRVHSSFN

-698 SSNSPNLQNIPIRT
+698 SSNNPNLQNIPIRT
-712 QNGQKIRKAFIPRND
+712 ANGQKIRRAFIPRGSD
-727 DFELMAADYSQI
+727 YILMAADYSQI
-739 ELRVIASIS
+739 ELRVIASMS
-748 KDQNMIGAFINNQD
+748 NEKNMIDAFVNNQD
-762 IHTITASKI
+762 IHTMTASKI
-771 YNIKPDKVT
+771 YNVDPENVT

-804 QQTNLTRSE
+804 QQTDLNRSE
-813 SKLMIES
+813 SKVMIDN
-820 YFENYPG
+820 YFLNYPG
-827 LKSYMSNQIDFARTN
+827 LKKYMSDQIDFARNN

-857 INSQNNMIRSGA
+857 INSQNNMLRSGA

-886 KIAMIRIHNEFKK
+886 KIAMININSELKK

-914 VFDVFCK
+914 VFDVHK
-921 EKELVQGIVKNTME
+921 SEKDQIKDIVKTTME
-935 SAVKLD
+935 SAVKLK
-941 VPLKVDLDFG
+941 VPLKIDLEFG